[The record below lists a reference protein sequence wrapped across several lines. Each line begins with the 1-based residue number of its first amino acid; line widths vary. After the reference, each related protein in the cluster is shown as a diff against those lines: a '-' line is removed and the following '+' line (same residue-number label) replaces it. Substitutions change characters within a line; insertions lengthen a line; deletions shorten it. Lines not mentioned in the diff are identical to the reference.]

1 MKLRWK
7 KLSALLLAVSLTMAD
22 GSAVYMAQ
30 AAEEQTETTSA
41 ENSGQDVVNMEPVKN
56 PEQEETEPEV
66 TVTPTPVPE
75 ESAEATETPAP
86 APEESVTPTPEEQ
99 KENKDT
105 ENEPAKAETTP
116 AAAKE
121 ETAKTQEA
129 ETISADEAA
138 WASVLAAGGNNSAGG
153 SSVAETSRFVPGT
166 YTITANLYVPAE
178 LNSILGL
185 NAYLTNPDN
194 PAGVVEDNGS
204 ISNTAPT
211 TPVSANAM
219 ITIGEDGT
227 TKTLTIPVKN
237 PVFTLQR
244 IGNGSNVTILD
255 SAKNGNTYG
264 QYNGRITSLTVAL
277 GDNSGAYVFTD
288 CLEYPTIL
296 DQDWNVPLYLAVDL
310 ASLPSNT
317 TVKMNSGDGS
327 RWKEGSGDS
336 LSFIAEQTYD
346 QMEGV
351 QVDGTA
357 VKSGNYSAFAYNGMT
372 YVDLNADYLGT
383 LKAGAHKISILF
395 AGGFSANASFTI
407 EKKETEKSDDKNK
420 DTGAKLKAGTYKVTA
435 NLYIPGELNKQLPGT
450 TAYMTNPKNPLGIGG
465 HEGLPTDPV
474 KDNATLVV
482 DKKGGKTVIVDVVNP
497 VFTLQK
503 ITDGKKIKVLSAVWD
518 KETYTGTA
526 GKASRTGRITKL
538 YLKLEDNSG
547 VYQFG
552 SCTEFPTLLEEDW
565 NVPLQLGVDFTSAK
579 KTSDSTEVKLPDN
592 GTSGDKNPSGNKKQ
606 DTNKNDN
613 KGNSNGNGGNA
624 DASSN
629 QNGKLKAG
637 TYTVAANIWIDKSA
651 AGLPLSP
658 HLTNSAFPPKDPVS
672 NNATLTVDENSNARV
687 SVPIVIP
694 SKVMYVESISGLN
707 IVDSSTGGNG
717 LSSIT
722 VDLGTVTDPN
732 AVITKSCTVSLQL
745 GELAQSIAKKE
756 RDQVWAATFQVS
768 LSGVPSAASGGGSAD
783 VNALMAGAA
792 SENADTKNVEVRVG
806 VLPGASS
813 LFAADMMQ
821 KAKDSAKTDSTST
834 GSTASTGT
842 TGSATASASAGV
854 TKTSY
859 SYTFKVEELK
869 DKEKSNG
876 KKLSEKQKEKQAKK
890 EMEKLEKQLIKHFD
904 GGDYDMVIC
913 PADVAAKIWKEKD
926 AKKNL
931 RILSV
936 TKTWIKSDEDSE
948 DKKSE
953 ETELSI
959 TLVTKKFAD
968 TQKDALKDYLT
979 EISKSADMTS
989 KDQGELAEDA
999 EGLGLYE
1006 DAGDAEA
1013 DLDVRTYGI
1022 SSGKDMQ
1029 QVLKESL
1036 KKKQL
1041 PDEEL
1046 YYIPENQKKDSE
1058 KSDEGKDSKEDAKED
1073 TDTKGADGTE
1083 DAAKTSKTDYTDQ
1096 AALSSAIEAA
1106 LANKKDSSDAE
1117 ENNPETADAEETDNA
1132 STDSTESSS
1141 VSTDDTGA
1149 VVIDPEKSATAAQEL
1164 EAGTYTV
1171 SANMYL
1177 PGELNTQL
1185 PGTTAYMTNPDNPL
1199 GVGGHEGIPMTPVDD
1214 NATLVVGD
1222 DGTKTVRIEVV
1233 NPVFTLQDIKDPENS
1248 EILSGVKDDE
1258 WYAGTNDIGRQG
1270 RITTLYIRLGDDS
1283 GTYSYD
1289 TCTEFPTLLEEEWNV
1304 PLKMSVDFTTAK
1316 KTSEETSLEIPDDNA
1331 GVASE
1336 TESGA
1341 TGESSEEAEQ

>member
-56 PEQEETEPEV
+56 SEQEETEPEV

-75 ESAEATETPAP
+75 ETAEAAETP

-116 AAAKE
+116 VAEKA

-138 WASVLAAGGNNSAGG
+138 WASVLAAGGNNNAGG

-255 SAKNGNTYG
+255 SARNGNTYG

-327 RWKEGSGDS
+327 KWKEGSGDS

-420 DTGAKLKAGTYKVTA
+420 DTGEKLKAGTYKVTA

-526 GKASRTGRITKL
+526 GRVSRTGRITKL

-552 SCTEFPTLLEEDW
+552 DCTEFPTLLEEDW

-579 KTSDSTEVKLPDN
+579 KTSDSTETKLPEN
-592 GTSGDKNPSGNKKQ
+592 GTSGDKNPSGDKKQ
-606 DTNKNDN
+606 GTNKNDN
-613 KGNSNGNGGNA
+613 KGNSNGSGGNA
-624 DASSN
+624 NADSN

-658 HLTNSAFPPKDPVS
+658 HLTNSEFPPKDPVS

-768 LSGVPSAASGGGSAD
+768 LSGVPSAASGGGSSD

-792 SENADTKNVEVRVG
+792 SENADTKSVEVKVG
-806 VLPGASS
+806 VLPGTSA
-813 LFAADMMQ
+813 LFVTDMMQ
-821 KAKDSAKTDSTST
+821 KAKEKNS
-834 GSTASTGT
+834 
-842 TGSATASASAGV
+842 V
-854 TKTSY
+854 KTSY
-859 SYTFKVEELK
+859 NYTFKVEELK
-869 DKEKSNG
+869 EKEKDSG

-890 EMEKLEKQLIKHFD
+890 EMKKLEKQLTKHFD
-904 GGDYDMVIC
+904 DGDYDMVIC
-913 PADVAAKIWKEKD
+913 PADVAATIWKEKD

-948 DKKSE
+948 DKKSG
-953 ETELSI
+953 ETELSV

-968 TQKDALKDYLT
+968 AQKDTLKDYLT

-989 KDQGELAEDA
+989 KDLKELAEDA
-999 EGLGLYE
+999 KGLGLYE
-1006 DAGDAEA
+1006 DAEDAEA

-1046 YYIPENQKKDSE
+1046 YYIPESQKKA
-1058 KSDEGKDSKEDAKED
+1058 SDESTKEKDSKKD
-1073 TDTKGADGTE
+1073 TDTKDTE
-1083 DAAKTSKTDYTDQ
+1083 KTKDTSKTDYTDQ

-1106 LANKKDSSDAE
+1106 LADKKGSSEDEGTDAKEEKTDSS
-1117 ENNPETADAEETDNA
+1117 
-1132 STDSTESSS
+1132 STDSTENSS
-1141 VSTDDTGA
+1141 VKTDGTGA
-1149 VVIDPEKSATAAQEL
+1149 VVIDPEESEAAAKEL

-1214 NATLVVGD
+1214 NATLVVGE
-1222 DGTKTVRIEVV
+1222 DGTKTVMIEVV

-1258 WYAGTNDIGRQG
+1258 WYAGTNDVGRQG

-1336 TESGA
+1336 TENTETKE
-1341 TGESSEEAEQ
+1341 TGKEES

>member
-56 PEQEETEPEV
+56 SEQEETEPEV

-75 ESAEATETPAP
+75 ETAKAAETP

-105 ENEPAKAETTP
+105 ENEPARTETTP
-116 AAAKE
+116 AAAKA

-138 WASVLAAGGNNSAGG
+138 WASVLAAGGNNNAGG

-255 SAKNGNTYG
+255 SARNGNTYG

-327 RWKEGSGDS
+327 KWKEGSGDS

-357 VKSGNYSAFAYNGMT
+357 VKFGNYSAFAYNGMT

-420 DTGAKLKAGTYKVTA
+420 DTGEKLKAGTYKVTA

-526 GKASRTGRITKL
+526 GRVSRTGRITKL

-552 SCTEFPTLLEEDW
+552 DCTEFPTLLEEDW

-579 KTSDSTEVKLPDN
+579 KTSDSTETKLPEN
-592 GTSGDKNPSGNKKQ
+592 GTSGDKNPSGDKKQ
-606 DTNKNDN
+606 GTNKNDN
-613 KGNSNGNGGNA
+613 KGNSNGSGGNA
-624 DASSN
+624 NADSN

-658 HLTNSAFPPKDPVS
+658 HLTNSEFPPKDPVS

-768 LSGVPSAASGGGSAD
+768 LSGVPSAASGGGSSD

-792 SENADTKNVEVRVG
+792 SENADTKSVEVKVG
-806 VLPGASS
+806 VLPGTSA
-813 LFAADMMQ
+813 LFVTDMMQ
-821 KAKDSAKTDSTST
+821 KAKEKNS
-834 GSTASTGT
+834 
-842 TGSATASASAGV
+842 V
-854 TKTSY
+854 KTSY
-859 SYTFKVEELK
+859 NYTFKVEELK
-869 DKEKSNG
+869 EKEKDSG

-890 EMEKLEKQLIKHFD
+890 EMKKLEKQLTKHFD
-904 GGDYDMVIC
+904 DGDYDMVIC
-913 PADVAAKIWKEKD
+913 PADVAATIWKEKD

-948 DKKSE
+948 DKKSG
-953 ETELSI
+953 ETELSV

-968 TQKDALKDYLT
+968 AQKDTLKDYLT

-999 EGLGLYE
+999 KGLGLYE
-1006 DAGDAEA
+1006 DAEDAEA

-1046 YYIPENQKKDSE
+1046 YYIPESQKKA
-1058 KSDEGKDSKEDAKED
+1058 SDESTKEKDSKKD
-1073 TDTKGADGTE
+1073 TDTKDTE
-1083 DAAKTSKTDYTDQ
+1083 KTKDTSKTDYTDQ
-1096 AALSSAIEAA
+1096 AALNSAIEAA
-1106 LANKKDSSDAE
+1106 LADKKGSSEDEGTDAKEEKTDSS
-1117 ENNPETADAEETDNA
+1117 
-1132 STDSTESSS
+1132 STDSTENSS
-1141 VSTDDTGA
+1141 VKTNGTGA
-1149 VVIDPEKSATAAQEL
+1149 VVIDPEESEAAAKEL

-1214 NATLVVGD
+1214 NAMLVVGE
-1222 DGTKTVRIEVV
+1222 DGTKTVMIEVV

-1258 WYAGTNDIGRQG
+1258 WYAGTNDVGRQG

-1336 TESGA
+1336 TENTETKE
-1341 TGESSEEAEQ
+1341 TGKEES

>member
-1 MKLRWK
+1 MKFRWK

-56 PEQEETEPEV
+56 PEQEEAEQEV
-66 TVTPTPVPE
+66 TITPTPVPE
-75 ESAEATETPAP
+75 ETAEAAETPAP

-116 AAAKE
+116 AAKE
-121 ETAKTQEA
+121 ETAKPQEA
-129 ETISADEAA
+129 DIVSADEAA
-138 WASVLAAGGNNSAGG
+138 WVSVLAAGGNNSAGG
-153 SSVAETSRFVPGT
+153 SSVAETSKFVPGT

-211 TPVSANAM
+211 TPVSANAT

-255 SAKNGNTYG
+255 SARNGNTYG

-310 ASLPSNT
+310 ASLPSDT

-327 RWKEGSGDS
+327 KWKEGSGDS

-407 EKKETEKSDDKNK
+407 EKKEAEKTDDKNK

-482 DKKGGKTVIVDVVNP
+482 DAKGGKTVIVDVVNP

-552 SCTEFPTLLEEDW
+552 ACTEFPTLLEEDW

-579 KTSDSTEVKLPDN
+579 KTSDSTEVKLPEN
-592 GTSGDKNPSGNKKQ
+592 GTSGDKNPSRDKKQ
-606 DTNKNDN
+606 DTDKNSN
-613 KGNSNGNGGNA
+613 KGNSNGSGGNA
-624 DASSN
+624 NADSN

-722 VDLGTVTDPN
+722 VDLGTVTDPD

-792 SENADTKNVEVRVG
+792 SENADTKSVEVKVG
-806 VLPGASS
+806 VLPGTSA
-813 LFAADMMQ
+813 LFVTDMMQ
-821 KAKDSAKTDSTST
+821 KAKEKNS
-834 GSTASTGT
+834 
-842 TGSATASASAGV
+842 V
-854 TKTSY
+854 KTSY
-859 SYTFKVEELK
+859 NYTFKVEEFK

-876 KKLSEKQKEKQAKK
+876 KKLSEKQKEKQDKK
-890 EMEKLEKQLIKHFD
+890 EMKKLEKQLTKHFD
-904 GGDYDMVIC
+904 DGDYDMIIC

-948 DKKSE
+948 DKKSG
-953 ETELSI
+953 ETELSV

-968 TQKDALKDYLT
+968 AQKDALKDYLT
-979 EISKSADMTS
+979 EISQSADMTS
-989 KDQGELAEDA
+989 KDLKELAKDA

-1006 DAGDAEA
+1006 DAEDAEA

-1046 YYIPENQKKDSE
+1046 YYIPESQKKDSDE
-1058 KSDEGKDSKEDAKED
+1058 SDKEKDSKKDTDAKD
-1073 TDTKGADGTE
+1073 TEETKD
-1083 DAAKTSKTDYTDQ
+1083 TSKTDYTDQ

-1106 LANKKDSSDAE
+1106 LADKKGSSEDEGTDAKEEKTDSS
-1117 ENNPETADAEETDNA
+1117 
-1132 STDSTESSS
+1132 STDSTENSS
-1141 VSTDDTGA
+1141 VKTDDTGA
-1149 VVIDPEKSATAAQEL
+1149 VVIDPEESEAAAQEL

-1214 NATLVVGD
+1214 NATLVVGE
-1222 DGTKTVRIEVV
+1222 DGTKTVMIEVV

-1258 WYAGTNDIGRQG
+1258 WYAGTNDVGRQG

-1316 KTSEETSLEIPDDNA
+1316 KTSEETSMEIPDDNA

-1336 TESGA
+1336 TENKE
-1341 TGESSEEAEQ
+1341 TGKEES

>member
-56 PEQEETEPEV
+56 SEQEETEPEV

-75 ESAEATETPAP
+75 ETAEAAETP

-116 AAAKE
+116 VAEKA

-138 WASVLAAGGNNSAGG
+138 WASVLAAGGNNNAGG

-211 TPVSANAM
+211 TPVSANAT

-255 SAKNGNTYG
+255 SARNGNTYG

-327 RWKEGSGDS
+327 KWKEGSGDS
-336 LSFIAEQTYD
+336 LSFVAEQTYD

-420 DTGAKLKAGTYKVTA
+420 DTGEKLKAGTYKVTA

-526 GKASRTGRITKL
+526 GKVSRTGRITKL

-552 SCTEFPTLLEEDW
+552 DCTEFPTLLEEDW

-579 KTSDSTEVKLPDN
+579 KTSDSTEAKLPGN
-592 GTSGDKNPSGNKKQ
+592 GTSGDKNPSGDKKQ
-606 DTNKNDN
+606 GTNKNDN
-613 KGNSNGNGGNA
+613 KGNSNGSGGNA
-624 DASSN
+624 NADSN

-658 HLTNSAFPPKDPVS
+658 HLTNSEFPPKDPVS

-768 LSGVPSAASGGGSAD
+768 LSGVPSAASGDGSAD

-792 SENADTKNVEVRVG
+792 SENADTKSVEVKVG
-806 VLPGASS
+806 VLPGTSA
-813 LFAADMMQ
+813 LFVTDMMQ
-821 KAKDSAKTDSTST
+821 KAKEKNS
-834 GSTASTGT
+834 
-842 TGSATASASAGV
+842 V
-854 TKTSY
+854 KTSY
-859 SYTFKVEELK
+859 NYTFKVEELK
-869 DKEKSNG
+869 EKEKDSG
-876 KKLSEKQKEKQAKK
+876 KKLSEKQKEKQVKK
-890 EMEKLEKQLIKHFD
+890 EMEKLEKQLTKHFD
-904 GGDYDMVIC
+904 DGDYDMVIC
-913 PADVAAKIWKEKD
+913 PADVAATIWKEKD

-948 DKKSE
+948 DKKSGK
-953 ETELSI
+953 TELSV

-968 TQKDALKDYLT
+968 AQKDTLKDYLT

-999 EGLGLYE
+999 KGLGLYE
-1006 DAGDAEA
+1006 DAEDAEA

-1046 YYIPENQKKDSE
+1046 YYIPESQKKA
-1058 KSDEGKDSKEDAKED
+1058 SDESAKEKDGKKD
-1073 TDTKGADGTE
+1073 TDTKDTE
-1083 DAAKTSKTDYTDQ
+1083 KTKDTSKTDYTDQ
-1096 AALSSAIEAA
+1096 AALNSAIEAA
-1106 LANKKDSSDAE
+1106 LADKKGSSED
-1117 ENNPETADAEETDNA
+1117 EETDA
-1132 STDSTESSS
+1132 KEEKTDSSSTDSTKNSS
-1141 VSTDDTGA
+1141 VKTDDTGA
-1149 VVIDPEKSATAAQEL
+1149 VVIDPEESEAAAKEL

-1214 NATLVVGD
+1214 NAMLVVGE
-1222 DGTKTVRIEVV
+1222 DGTKTVMIEVV

-1258 WYAGTNDIGRQG
+1258 WYAGTNDVGRQG

-1336 TESGA
+1336 TENTETKE
-1341 TGESSEEAEQ
+1341 TGKEES

>member
-75 ESAEATETPAP
+75 ETVAATETPVP

-105 ENEPAKAETTP
+105 ENEPARTETTP
-116 AAAKE
+116 AAVKD

-138 WASVLAAGGNNSAGG
+138 WASVLAAGGNNNAGG

-227 TKTLTIPVKN
+227 TKTLTIPIKN

-255 SAKNGNTYG
+255 SARNGNTYG

-327 RWKEGSGDS
+327 KWKEGSGDS
-336 LSFIAEQTYD
+336 LSFVAEQTYD

-420 DTGAKLKAGTYKVTA
+420 DTGEKLKAGTYKVTA

-526 GKASRTGRITKL
+526 GKVSRTGRITKL

-552 SCTEFPTLLEEDW
+552 DCTEFPTLLEEDW

-579 KTSDSTEVKLPDN
+579 KTSDSTEAKLPGN
-592 GTSGDKNPSGNKKQ
+592 GTSGDKNPSGDKKQ
-606 DTNKNDN
+606 GTNKNDN
-613 KGNSNGNGGNA
+613 KGNSNGSGENANA
-624 DASSN
+624 DSN

-658 HLTNSAFPPKDPVS
+658 HLTNSEFPPKDPVS

-768 LSGVPSAASGGGSAD
+768 LSGVPSAASGDGSAD

-792 SENADTKNVEVRVG
+792 SENADTKSVEVKVG
-806 VLPGASS
+806 VLPGTSA
-813 LFAADMMQ
+813 LFVTDMMQ
-821 KAKDSAKTDSTST
+821 KAKEKNS
-834 GSTASTGT
+834 
-842 TGSATASASAGV
+842 V
-854 TKTSY
+854 KTSY
-859 SYTFKVEELK
+859 NYTFKVEELK
-869 DKEKSNG
+869 EKEKDSG
-876 KKLSEKQKEKQAKK
+876 KKLSEKQKEKQVKK
-890 EMEKLEKQLIKHFD
+890 EMEKLEKQLTKHFD
-904 GGDYDMVIC
+904 DGDYDMVIC
-913 PADVAAKIWKEKD
+913 PADVAATIWKEKD

-948 DKKSE
+948 DKKSGK
-953 ETELSI
+953 TELSV

-968 TQKDALKDYLT
+968 AQKDTLKDYLT

-989 KDQGELAEDA
+989 KDLKELAEDA
-999 EGLGLYE
+999 KGLGLYE
-1006 DAGDAEA
+1006 DAEDAEA

-1046 YYIPENQKKDSE
+1046 YYIPESQKKA
-1058 KSDEGKDSKEDAKED
+1058 SDESAKEKDGKKD
-1073 TDTKGADGTE
+1073 TDTKDTE
-1083 DAAKTSKTDYTDQ
+1083 KTKDTSKTDYTDQ

-1106 LANKKDSSDAE
+1106 LADKKGSSEDEGTDAKEEKTDSS
-1117 ENNPETADAEETDNA
+1117 
-1132 STDSTESSS
+1132 STDSTENSS
-1141 VSTDDTGA
+1141 VKTDDTGA
-1149 VVIDPEKSATAAQEL
+1149 VVIDPEESEAAAKEL

-1177 PGELNTQL
+1177 PGELNKQL

-1214 NATLVVGD
+1214 NAILVVGE
-1222 DGTKTVRIEVV
+1222 DGTKTVMIEVV

-1258 WYAGTNDIGRQG
+1258 WYAGTNDVGRQG

-1336 TESGA
+1336 TENTETKE
-1341 TGESSEEAEQ
+1341 TGKEES

>member
-22 GSAVYMAQ
+22 GSAIYMAQ

-75 ESAEATETPAP
+75 ETAEATETPVP

-116 AAAKE
+116 AVKD
-121 ETAKTQEA
+121 ETAKIQEA
-129 ETISADEAA
+129 DTVSADEAA
-138 WASVLAAGGNNSAGG
+138 WASVLAAGRNNSAGG
-153 SSVAETSRFVPGT
+153 SSVAETSKFVPGT
-166 YTITANLYVPAE
+166 YTVTANLYVPAE

-211 TPVSANAM
+211 TPVSANAT

-227 TKTLTIPVKN
+227 TKTLTIPIKN

-255 SAKNGNTYG
+255 SARNGNTYG

-296 DQDWNVPLYLAVDL
+296 EQDWNVPLYLAVDL

-327 RWKEGSGDS
+327 KWKEGSGDS

-357 VKSGNYSAFAYNGMT
+357 VRSGNYSAFAYNGMT

-383 LKAGAHKISILF
+383 LKAGVHKIRILF

-407 EKKETEKSDDKNK
+407 EKKETEKTTDKNK
-420 DTGAKLKAGTYKVTA
+420 DTGAKLKAGTYKITA
-435 NLYIPGELNKQLPGT
+435 NLYIPGKLNKQLPGT

-552 SCTEFPTLLEEDW
+552 DCTEFPTLLEKDW

-579 KTSDSTEVKLPDN
+579 KTSDSTEVRFPENK
-592 GTSGDKNPSGNKKQ
+592 TSGDKNPSGDKKQ
-606 DTNKNDN
+606 NTSKNDN
-613 KGNSNGNGGNA
+613 KGTSNGNGENANA
-624 DASSN
+624 DSN

-756 RDQVWAATFQVS
+756 RDQVWTATFQVS

-792 SENADTKNVEVRVG
+792 SENADTKSVEVKVG
-806 VLPGASS
+806 VLPGTSA
-813 LFAADMMQ
+813 LFVTDMMQ
-821 KAKDSAKTDSTST
+821 KAKDSAKADSTST
-834 GSTASTGT
+834 GSTAGTGT
-842 TGSATASASAGV
+842 TGSTAASASSGV

-859 SYTFKVEELK
+859 NYTFKVEELK
-869 DKEKSNG
+869 DKEKNNG

-890 EMEKLEKQLIKHFD
+890 EMKKLEKQLTKHFD
-904 GGDYDMVIC
+904 DGDYDMVIC
-913 PADVAAKIWKEKD
+913 PADVAATIWKEKD

-948 DKKSE
+948 DKKSG
-953 ETELSI
+953 ETELSV

-968 TQKDALKDYLT
+968 TKKYALKDYLT
-979 EISKSADMTS
+979 KISKSADMTS
-989 KDQGELAEDA
+989 KDLKELAKDA
-999 EGLGLYE
+999 KGLGLYE
-1006 DAGDAEA
+1006 DAEDAEA

-1046 YYIPENQKKDSE
+1046 YYIPESQKKDS
-1058 KSDEGKDSKEDAKED
+1058 DESAKEKDSKKD
-1073 TDTKGADGTE
+1073 TDIKDTEKTKD
-1083 DAAKTSKTDYTDQ
+1083 TSKTDYTDQ

-1106 LANKKDSSDAE
+1106 LADKKGSSADEGTDVKEEKTDSS
-1117 ENNPETADAEETDNA
+1117 
-1132 STDSTESSS
+1132 STDSTENSS
-1141 VSTDDTGA
+1141 VKTDDTGA
-1149 VVIDPEKSATAAQEL
+1149 VVIDPEESEAAAQEL

-1214 NATLVVGD
+1214 NATLVVGE
-1222 DGTKTVRIEVV
+1222 DGTKTVMIEVV

-1258 WYAGTNDIGRQG
+1258 WYAGTNDVGRQG

-1304 PLKMSVDFTTAK
+1304 PLKMGVDFTTAK

-1336 TESGA
+1336 TENTETKE
-1341 TGESSEEAEQ
+1341 TGKEDS

>member
-56 PEQEETEPEV
+56 SEQEETEPEV

-75 ESAEATETPAP
+75 ETAKAAETP

-116 AAAKE
+116 VAEKA

-138 WASVLAAGGNNSAGG
+138 WASVLAAGGNNNAGG

-255 SAKNGNTYG
+255 SARNGNTYG

-327 RWKEGSGDS
+327 KWKEGSGDS

-420 DTGAKLKAGTYKVTA
+420 DTGEKLKAGTYKVTA

-526 GKASRTGRITKL
+526 GRVSRTGRITKL

-552 SCTEFPTLLEEDW
+552 DCTEFPTLLEEDW

-579 KTSDSTEVKLPDN
+579 KTSDSTETKLPEN
-592 GTSGDKNPSGNKKQ
+592 GTSGDKNPSGDKKQ
-606 DTNKNDN
+606 GTNKNDN
-613 KGNSNGNGGNA
+613 KGNSNGSGGNA
-624 DASSN
+624 NADSN

-658 HLTNSAFPPKDPVS
+658 HLTNSEFPPKDPVS

-768 LSGVPSAASGGGSAD
+768 LSGVPSAASGGGSSD

-792 SENADTKNVEVRVG
+792 SENADTKSVEVKVG
-806 VLPGASS
+806 VLPGTSA
-813 LFAADMMQ
+813 LFVTDMMQ
-821 KAKDSAKTDSTST
+821 KAKEKNS
-834 GSTASTGT
+834 
-842 TGSATASASAGV
+842 V
-854 TKTSY
+854 KTSY
-859 SYTFKVEELK
+859 NYTFKVEELK
-869 DKEKSNG
+869 EKEKDSG

-890 EMEKLEKQLIKHFD
+890 EMKKLEKQLTKHFD
-904 GGDYDMVIC
+904 DGDYDMVIC
-913 PADVAAKIWKEKD
+913 PADVAATIWKEKD

-948 DKKSE
+948 DKKSG
-953 ETELSI
+953 ETELSV

-968 TQKDALKDYLT
+968 AQKDTLKDYLT

-989 KDQGELAEDA
+989 KDLKELAEDA
-999 EGLGLYE
+999 KGLGLYE
-1006 DAGDAEA
+1006 DAEDAEA

-1046 YYIPENQKKDSE
+1046 YYIPESQKKA
-1058 KSDEGKDSKEDAKED
+1058 SDESTKEKDSKKD
-1073 TDTKGADGTE
+1073 TDTKDTE
-1083 DAAKTSKTDYTDQ
+1083 KTKDTSKTDYTDQ

-1106 LANKKDSSDAE
+1106 LADKKGSSEDEGTDAKEEKTDSS
-1117 ENNPETADAEETDNA
+1117 
-1132 STDSTESSS
+1132 STDSTENSS
-1141 VSTDDTGA
+1141 VKTDGTGA
-1149 VVIDPEKSATAAQEL
+1149 VVIDPEESEAAAKEL

-1214 NATLVVGD
+1214 NATLVVGE
-1222 DGTKTVRIEVV
+1222 DGTKTVMIEVV

-1258 WYAGTNDIGRQG
+1258 WYAGTNDVGRQG

-1336 TESGA
+1336 TENTETKE
-1341 TGESSEEAEQ
+1341 TGKEES

>member
-56 PEQEETEPEV
+56 PEQEENEPEV

-75 ESAEATETPAP
+75 ETAGAAETPAP
-86 APEESVTPTPEEQ
+86 EPEESVTPTPEEQ

-105 ENEPAKAETTP
+105 ENEPAKTETTP
-116 AAAKE
+116 AAAKD

-129 ETISADEAA
+129 ETVSADEAA
-138 WASVLAAGGNNSAGG
+138 WTSVLAAGGNNSAGG
-153 SSVAETSRFVPGT
+153 SSVAETSKFVPGT

-255 SAKNGNTYG
+255 SARNGNTYG

-310 ASLPSNT
+310 ASLPSDT

-327 RWKEGSGDS
+327 KWKEGSGDS

-351 QVDGTA
+351 QVDGTT

-383 LKAGAHKISILF
+383 LKAGTHKISILF
-395 AGGFSANASFTI
+395 ASGFSANASFTI
-407 EKKETEKSDDKNK
+407 EKKETEKTDDKNK
-420 DTGAKLKAGTYKVTA
+420 DTGAKLKAGTYKITA

-465 HEGLPTDPV
+465 HEGLPTVPV

-552 SCTEFPTLLEEDW
+552 DCTEFPTLLEEDW

-579 KTSDSTEVKLPDN
+579 KTSDSTEVKLPEN
-592 GTSGDKNPSGNKKQ
+592 GTSGDKNPSGDKKQ
-606 DTNKNDN
+606 DTDKNDN
-613 KGNSNGNGGNA
+613 KGNSNGSGGNA
-624 DASSN
+624 NAESN

-756 RDQVWAATFQVS
+756 RNQVWAATFQVS

-783 VNALMAGAA
+783 VNALMAGSA
-792 SENADTKNVEVRVG
+792 SENADTKSVEVKVG
-806 VLPGASS
+806 VLPGTSA
-813 LFAADMMQ
+813 LFVTDMMQ
-821 KAKDSAKTDSTST
+821 KAKEKNS
-834 GSTASTGT
+834 
-842 TGSATASASAGV
+842 V
-854 TKTSY
+854 KTSY
-859 SYTFKVEELK
+859 NYTFKVEELK
-869 DKEKSNG
+869 EKEKDSG

-890 EMEKLEKQLIKHFD
+890 EMEKLEKQLTKHFD
-904 GGDYDMVIC
+904 DGDYDMVIC
-913 PADVAAKIWKEKD
+913 PADVAATIWKEKD

-948 DKKSE
+948 DKKSG
-953 ETELSI
+953 ETELSV

-968 TQKDALKDYLT
+968 AQKDALKDYLT

-989 KDQGELAEDA
+989 KDLKELAEDA
-999 EGLGLYE
+999 KGLGLYE
-1006 DAGDAEA
+1006 DAEDAEV

-1046 YYIPENQKKDSE
+1046 YYIPESQKKA
-1058 KSDEGKDSKEDAKED
+1058 SDESAKEKDSKKD
-1073 TDTKGADGTE
+1073 TDTKDTE
-1083 DAAKTSKTDYTDQ
+1083 KTKDTSKTDYTDQ

-1106 LANKKDSSDAE
+1106 LADKKDSSKDEGTDAKE
-1117 ENNPETADAEETDNA
+1117 EKTDSSSTDN
-1132 STDSTESSS
+1132 TENSS
-1141 VSTDDTGA
+1141 VKTDDTGA
-1149 VVIDPEKSATAAQEL
+1149 VVIDPEESEAAAKEL

-1214 NATLVVGD
+1214 NSTLVVGE
-1222 DGTKTVRIEVV
+1222 DGTKTVMIEVV

-1258 WYAGTNDIGRQG
+1258 WYAGTNDVGRQG

-1336 TESGA
+1336 TENTETKE
-1341 TGESSEEAEQ
+1341 TGKEES

>member
-75 ESAEATETPAP
+75 ETVAATETPVP
-86 APEESVTPTPEEQ
+86 APEESATPTPEEQ

-105 ENEPAKAETTP
+105 ENEPARTETTP

-129 ETISADEAA
+129 GTVSADEAA
-138 WASVLAAGGNNSAGG
+138 WASVLATGGNNSAGG
-153 SSVAETSRFVPGT
+153 SSVAETSKFVPGT

-185 NAYLTNPDN
+185 NSYLTNPDN

-227 TKTLTIPVKN
+227 TKTLTIPIKN

-255 SAKNGNTYG
+255 SARNGNTYG

-327 RWKEGSGDS
+327 KWKEGSGDS

-420 DTGAKLKAGTYKVTA
+420 DTGEKLKAGTYKVTA

-526 GKASRTGRITKL
+526 GRVSRTGRITKL

-552 SCTEFPTLLEEDW
+552 DCTEFPTLLEEDW

-579 KTSDSTEVKLPDN
+579 KTSDSTETKLPEN
-592 GTSGDKNPSGNKKQ
+592 GTSGDKNPSGDKKQ
-606 DTNKNDN
+606 GTNKNDN
-613 KGNSNGNGGNA
+613 KGNSNGSGGNA
-624 DASSN
+624 NADSN

-658 HLTNSAFPPKDPVS
+658 HLTNSEFPPKDPVS

-768 LSGVPSAASGGGSAD
+768 LSGVPSAASGGGSSD

-792 SENADTKNVEVRVG
+792 SENADTKSVEVKVG
-806 VLPGASS
+806 VLPGTSA
-813 LFAADMMQ
+813 LFVTDMMQ
-821 KAKDSAKTDSTST
+821 KAKEKNS
-834 GSTASTGT
+834 
-842 TGSATASASAGV
+842 V
-854 TKTSY
+854 KTSY
-859 SYTFKVEELK
+859 NYTFKVEELK
-869 DKEKSNG
+869 EKEKDSG

-890 EMEKLEKQLIKHFD
+890 EMKKLEKQLTKHFD
-904 GGDYDMVIC
+904 DGDYDMVIC
-913 PADVAAKIWKEKD
+913 PADVAATIWKEKD

-948 DKKSE
+948 DKKSG
-953 ETELSI
+953 ETELSV

-968 TQKDALKDYLT
+968 AQKDTLKDYLT

-989 KDQGELAEDA
+989 KDLKELAEDA
-999 EGLGLYE
+999 KGLGLYE
-1006 DAGDAEA
+1006 DATDAEA

-1046 YYIPENQKKDSE
+1046 YYIPESQKKA
-1058 KSDEGKDSKEDAKED
+1058 SDESAKEKDSKKD
-1073 TDTKGADGTE
+1073 TDTKDTE
-1083 DAAKTSKTDYTDQ
+1083 KTKDTSKTDYTDQ
-1096 AALSSAIEAA
+1096 AALNSAIEAA
-1106 LANKKDSSDAE
+1106 LADKKGSSEDEGTDAKEEKTDSS
-1117 ENNPETADAEETDNA
+1117 
-1132 STDSTESSS
+1132 STDSTENSS
-1141 VSTDDTGA
+1141 VKTDGTGA
-1149 VVIDPEKSATAAQEL
+1149 VVIDPEESEAAAKEL

-1214 NATLVVGD
+1214 NATLVVGE
-1222 DGTKTVRIEVV
+1222 DGTKTVMIEVV

-1258 WYAGTNDIGRQG
+1258 WYAGTNDVGRQG

-1336 TESGA
+1336 TENTETKE
-1341 TGESSEEAEQ
+1341 TGKEES

>member
-56 PEQEETEPEV
+56 SEQEETEPKV

-75 ESAEATETPAP
+75 ETAEAAETP

-116 AAAKE
+116 VAEKA

-138 WASVLAAGGNNSAGG
+138 WASVLAAGGNNNAGG

-255 SAKNGNTYG
+255 SARNGNTYG

-327 RWKEGSGDS
+327 KWKEGSGDS

-420 DTGAKLKAGTYKVTA
+420 DTGEKLKAGTYKVTA

-526 GKASRTGRITKL
+526 GRVSRTGRITKL

-552 SCTEFPTLLEEDW
+552 DCTEFPTLLEEDW

-579 KTSDSTEVKLPDN
+579 KTSDSTETKLPEN
-592 GTSGDKNPSGNKKQ
+592 GTSGDKNPSGDKKQ
-606 DTNKNDN
+606 GTNKNDN
-613 KGNSNGNGGNA
+613 KGNSNGSGGNA
-624 DASSN
+624 NADSN

-658 HLTNSAFPPKDPVS
+658 HLTNSEFPPKDPVS

-768 LSGVPSAASGGGSAD
+768 LSGVPSAASGGGSSD

-792 SENADTKNVEVRVG
+792 SENADTKSVEVKVG
-806 VLPGASS
+806 VLPGTSA
-813 LFAADMMQ
+813 LFVTDMMQ
-821 KAKDSAKTDSTST
+821 KAKEKNS
-834 GSTASTGT
+834 
-842 TGSATASASAGV
+842 V
-854 TKTSY
+854 KTSY
-859 SYTFKVEELK
+859 NYTFKVEELK
-869 DKEKSNG
+869 EKEKDSG

-890 EMEKLEKQLIKHFD
+890 EMKKLEKQLTKHFD
-904 GGDYDMVIC
+904 DGDYDMVIC
-913 PADVAAKIWKEKD
+913 PADVAATIWKEKD

-948 DKKSE
+948 DKKSG
-953 ETELSI
+953 ETELSV

-968 TQKDALKDYLT
+968 AQKDTLKDYLT

-999 EGLGLYE
+999 KGLGLYE
-1006 DAGDAEA
+1006 DAEDAEA

-1046 YYIPENQKKDSE
+1046 YYIPESQKKA
-1058 KSDEGKDSKEDAKED
+1058 SDESTKEKDSKKD
-1073 TDTKGADGTE
+1073 TDTKDTE
-1083 DAAKTSKTDYTDQ
+1083 KTKDTSKTDYTDQ

-1106 LANKKDSSDAE
+1106 LADKKGSSEDEGTDAKEEKTDSS
-1117 ENNPETADAEETDNA
+1117 
-1132 STDSTESSS
+1132 STDSTENSS
-1141 VSTDDTGA
+1141 VKTDGTGA
-1149 VVIDPEKSATAAQEL
+1149 VVIDPEESEAAAKEL

-1214 NATLVVGD
+1214 NATLVVGE
-1222 DGTKTVRIEVV
+1222 DGTKTVMIEVV

-1258 WYAGTNDIGRQG
+1258 WYAGTNDVGRQG

-1336 TESGA
+1336 TENTETKE
-1341 TGESSEEAEQ
+1341 TGKEES

>member
-1 MKLRWK
+1 M
-7 KLSALLLAVSLTMAD
+7 
-22 GSAVYMAQ
+22 
-30 AAEEQTETTSA
+30 
-41 ENSGQDVVNMEPVKN
+41 
-56 PEQEETEPEV
+56 
-66 TVTPTPVPE
+66 
-75 ESAEATETPAP
+75 
-86 APEESVTPTPEEQ
+86 
-99 KENKDT
+99 
-105 ENEPAKAETTP
+105 
-116 AAAKE
+116 
-121 ETAKTQEA
+121 
-129 ETISADEAA
+129 
-138 WASVLAAGGNNSAGG
+138 
-153 SSVAETSRFVPGT
+153 
-166 YTITANLYVPAE
+166 PAE

-211 TPVSANAM
+211 TPVSANAT

-255 SAKNGNTYG
+255 SARNGNTYG

-310 ASLPSNT
+310 ASLPSDT

-327 RWKEGSGDS
+327 KWKEGSGDS

-407 EKKETEKSDDKNK
+407 EKKEAEKTDDKNK

-482 DKKGGKTVIVDVVNP
+482 DAKGGKTVIVDVVNP

-552 SCTEFPTLLEEDW
+552 ACTEFPTLLEEDW

-579 KTSDSTEVKLPDN
+579 KTSDSTEVKLPEN
-592 GTSGDKNPSGNKKQ
+592 GTSGDKNPSGDKKQ
-606 DTNKNDN
+606 DTDKNSN
-613 KGNSNGNGGNA
+613 KGNSNGSGGNA
-624 DASSN
+624 NADSN

-722 VDLGTVTDPN
+722 VDLGTVTDPD

-792 SENADTKNVEVRVG
+792 SENADTKSVEVKVG
-806 VLPGASS
+806 VLPGTSA
-813 LFAADMMQ
+813 LFVTDMMQ
-821 KAKDSAKTDSTST
+821 KAKEKNS
-834 GSTASTGT
+834 
-842 TGSATASASAGV
+842 V
-854 TKTSY
+854 KTSY
-859 SYTFKVEELK
+859 NYTFKVEEFK

-876 KKLSEKQKEKQAKK
+876 KKLSEKQKEKQDKK
-890 EMEKLEKQLIKHFD
+890 EMKKLEKQFTKHFD
-904 GGDYDMVIC
+904 DGDYDMIIC

-948 DKKSE
+948 DKKSG
-953 ETELSI
+953 ETELSV

-968 TQKDALKDYLT
+968 AQKDALKDYLT
-979 EISKSADMTS
+979 EISQSADMTS
-989 KDQGELAEDA
+989 KDLKELAKDA

-1006 DAGDAEA
+1006 DAEDAEA

-1046 YYIPENQKKDSE
+1046 YYIPESQKKDSDE
-1058 KSDEGKDSKEDAKED
+1058 SDKEKDSKKDTDAKD
-1073 TDTKGADGTE
+1073 TEGTKD
-1083 DAAKTSKTDYTDQ
+1083 TSKTDYTDQ

-1106 LANKKDSSDAE
+1106 LADKKGSSEDEGTDAKEEKTDSS
-1117 ENNPETADAEETDNA
+1117 
-1132 STDSTESSS
+1132 STDSTENSS
-1141 VSTDDTGA
+1141 VKTDDTGA
-1149 VVIDPEKSATAAQEL
+1149 VVIDPEESEAAAKEL

-1214 NATLVVGD
+1214 NATLVVGE
-1222 DGTKTVRIEVV
+1222 DGTKTVMIEVV

-1258 WYAGTNDIGRQG
+1258 WYAGTNDVGRQG

-1316 KTSEETSLEIPDDNA
+1316 KTSEETSMEIPDDNA

-1336 TESGA
+1336 TENKE
-1341 TGESSEEAEQ
+1341 TGKEES

>member
-1 MKLRWK
+1 MKFRWK

-56 PEQEETEPEV
+56 PEQEEAEQEV
-66 TVTPTPVPE
+66 TITPTPVPE
-75 ESAEATETPAP
+75 ETAEAAETPAP

-116 AAAKE
+116 AAKE
-121 ETAKTQEA
+121 ETAKPQEA
-129 ETISADEAA
+129 DIVSADEAA
-138 WASVLAAGGNNSAGG
+138 WVSVLAAGGNNSAGG
-153 SSVAETSRFVPGT
+153 SSVAETSKFVPGT

-211 TPVSANAM
+211 TPVSANAT

-244 IGNGSNVTILD
+244 IGSGSNVTILD
-255 SAKNGNTYG
+255 SARNGNTYG

-310 ASLPSNT
+310 VSLPSDT

-327 RWKEGSGDS
+327 KWKEGSGDS

-351 QVDGTA
+351 QVDGTT

-383 LKAGAHKISILF
+383 LKAGTHKISILF

-407 EKKETEKSDDKNK
+407 EKKEAEKTDDKNK

-482 DKKGGKTVIVDVVNP
+482 DAKGGKTVIVDVVNP

-526 GKASRTGRITKL
+526 GKASRAGRITKL

-552 SCTEFPTLLEEDW
+552 DCTEFPTLLEEDW

-579 KTSDSTEVKLPDN
+579 KTSDSTEVKLPEN
-592 GTSGDKNPSGNKKQ
+592 GTSGDKNPSGDKKQ
-606 DTNKNDN
+606 DTSKNDN

-624 DASSN
+624 DADSN

-792 SENADTKNVEVRVG
+792 SENADTKSVEVKVG
-806 VLPGASS
+806 VLPGTSA
-813 LFAADMMQ
+813 LFVTDMMQ
-821 KAKDSAKTDSTST
+821 KAKEKDSAKT
-834 GSTASTGT
+834 
-842 TGSATASASAGV
+842 
-854 TKTSY
+854 SY
-859 SYTFKVEELK
+859 NYTFKVEEFK

-876 KKLSEKQKEKQAKK
+876 KKLSEKQKEKQDKK
-890 EMEKLEKQLIKHFD
+890 EMKKLEKQFTKHFD
-904 GGDYDMVIC
+904 DGDYDMIIC

-948 DKKSE
+948 DKKSG
-953 ETELSI
+953 ETELSV

-968 TQKDALKDYLT
+968 AQKDALKDYLT
-979 EISKSADMTS
+979 EISQSADMTS
-989 KDQGELAEDA
+989 KDLKELAKDA

-1006 DAGDAEA
+1006 DAEDAEA

-1046 YYIPENQKKDSE
+1046 YYIPESQKKDPDE
-1058 KSDEGKDSKEDAKED
+1058 SDKEKDSKKDTDAKD
-1073 TDTKGADGTE
+1073 TEGTKD
-1083 DAAKTSKTDYTDQ
+1083 TSKTDYTDQ

-1106 LANKKDSSDAE
+1106 LADKKGSSEDEGTDAKE
-1117 ENNPETADAEETDNA
+1117 EKTESS
-1132 STDSTESSS
+1132 STDSTENSS
-1141 VSTDDTGA
+1141 VKTDDTGA
-1149 VVIDPEKSATAAQEL
+1149 VVIDPEESEAAAKEL

-1214 NATLVVGD
+1214 NATLVVGE
-1222 DGTKTVRIEVV
+1222 DGTKTVMIEVV

-1258 WYAGTNDIGRQG
+1258 WYAGTNDVGRQG

-1316 KTSEETSLEIPDDNA
+1316 KTSEETSMEIPDDNA

-1336 TESGA
+1336 TENKE
-1341 TGESSEEAEQ
+1341 TGKEES

>member
-56 PEQEETEPEV
+56 SEQEETEPEV

-75 ESAEATETPAP
+75 ETAEAAETP

-116 AAAKE
+116 VAEKA

-138 WASVLAAGGNNSAGG
+138 WASVLAAGGNNNAGG

-255 SAKNGNTYG
+255 SARNGNTYG

-327 RWKEGSGDS
+327 KWKEGSGDS

-420 DTGAKLKAGTYKVTA
+420 DTGEKLKAGTYKVTA

-526 GKASRTGRITKL
+526 GKVSRTGRITKL

-552 SCTEFPTLLEEDW
+552 DCTEFPTLLEEDW

-579 KTSDSTEVKLPDN
+579 KTSDSTETKLPEN
-592 GTSGDKNPSGNKKQ
+592 GTSGDKNPSGDKKQ
-606 DTNKNDN
+606 GTNKNDN
-613 KGNSNGNGGNA
+613 KGNSNGSGGNA
-624 DASSN
+624 NADSN

-658 HLTNSAFPPKDPVS
+658 HLTNSEFPPKDPVS

-768 LSGVPSAASGGGSAD
+768 LSGVPSAASGGGSSD

-792 SENADTKNVEVRVG
+792 SENADTKSVEVKVG
-806 VLPGASS
+806 VLPGTSA
-813 LFAADMMQ
+813 LFVTDMMQ
-821 KAKDSAKTDSTST
+821 KAKEKNS
-834 GSTASTGT
+834 
-842 TGSATASASAGV
+842 V
-854 TKTSY
+854 KTSY
-859 SYTFKVEELK
+859 NYTFKVEELK
-869 DKEKSNG
+869 EKEKDSG

-890 EMEKLEKQLIKHFD
+890 EMKKLEKQLTKHFD
-904 GGDYDMVIC
+904 DGDYDMVIC
-913 PADVAAKIWKEKD
+913 PADVAATIWKEKD

-931 RILSV
+931 QILSV

-948 DKKSE
+948 DKKSG
-953 ETELSI
+953 ETELSV

-968 TQKDALKDYLT
+968 AQKDTLKDYLT

-989 KDQGELAEDA
+989 KDLKELAEDA
-999 EGLGLYE
+999 KGLGLYE
-1006 DAGDAEA
+1006 DAEDAEA

-1046 YYIPENQKKDSE
+1046 YYIPESQKKA
-1058 KSDEGKDSKEDAKED
+1058 SDESTKEKDSKKD
-1073 TDTKGADGTE
+1073 TDTKDTE
-1083 DAAKTSKTDYTDQ
+1083 KTKDTSKTDYTDQ
-1096 AALSSAIEAA
+1096 AALNSAIEAA
-1106 LANKKDSSDAE
+1106 LADKKGSSED
-1117 ENNPETADAEETDNA
+1117 EETDA
-1132 STDSTESSS
+1132 KEEKTDSSSTDSTKNSS
-1141 VSTDDTGA
+1141 VKTDDTGA
-1149 VVIDPEKSATAAQEL
+1149 VVIDPEESEAAAKEL

-1214 NATLVVGD
+1214 NAMLVVGE
-1222 DGTKTVRIEVV
+1222 DGTKTVMIEVV

-1258 WYAGTNDIGRQG
+1258 WYAGTNDVGRQG

-1336 TESGA
+1336 TENTETKE
-1341 TGESSEEAEQ
+1341 TGKEES

>member
-7 KLSALLLAVSLTMAD
+7 KLSALLLAVTLIMAD

-41 ENSGQDVVNMEPVKN
+41 ENGGQDVVNMEPVKN

-75 ESAEATETPAP
+75 ETVEAAETP

-153 SSVAETSRFVPGT
+153 SSVAETSKFVPGT

-327 RWKEGSGDS
+327 KWKEGSGDS

-383 LKAGAHKISILF
+383 LKAEAHKISILF

-503 ITDGKKIKVLSAVWD
+503 ITDGKKIKVLSVVWD
-518 KETYTGTA
+518 KETYIGTA

-552 SCTEFPTLLEEDW
+552 DCTEFPTLLEEDW

-792 SENADTKNVEVRVG
+792 SENADTKSVEVKVG
-806 VLPGASS
+806 VLPGTSA
-813 LFAADMMQ
+813 LFVTDMMQ
-821 KAKDSAKTDSTST
+821 KAKEKNS
-834 GSTASTGT
+834 
-842 TGSATASASAGV
+842 V
-854 TKTSY
+854 KTSY
-859 SYTFKVEELK
+859 NYTFKVEELK
-869 DKEKSNG
+869 EKEKDSG
-876 KKLSEKQKEKQAKK
+876 KKLSEKQKEKQVKK
-890 EMEKLEKQLIKHFD
+890 EMEKLEKQLTKHFD
-904 GGDYDMVIC
+904 DGDYDMVIC
-913 PADVAAKIWKEKD
+913 PADVAATIWKEKD

-1046 YYIPENQKKDSE
+1046 YYIPESQKKA
-1058 KSDEGKDSKEDAKED
+1058 SDESAKEKDGKKD
-1073 TDTKGADGTE
+1073 TDTKDTE
-1083 DAAKTSKTDYTDQ
+1083 KTKDTSKTDYTDQ

-1106 LANKKDSSDAE
+1106 LADKKGSSEDEGTDAKEEKTDSS
-1117 ENNPETADAEETDNA
+1117 
-1132 STDSTESSS
+1132 STDSKENSS
-1141 VSTDDTGA
+1141 VKMDDTGA
-1149 VVIDPEKSATAAQEL
+1149 VVIDPEESEAAAKEL

-1214 NATLVVGD
+1214 NAILVVGE
-1222 DGTKTVRIEVV
+1222 DGTKTVMIEVV

-1258 WYAGTNDIGRQG
+1258 WYAGTNDVGRQG

-1336 TESGA
+1336 TENKE
-1341 TGESSEEAEQ
+1341 TGKEES

>member
-56 PEQEETEPEV
+56 SEQEETEPEV

-75 ESAEATETPAP
+75 ETAEAAETP

-116 AAAKE
+116 VAEKA

-138 WASVLAAGGNNSAGG
+138 WASVLAAGGNNNAGG

-211 TPVSANAM
+211 TPVSANAT

-227 TKTLTIPVKN
+227 TKTLIIPVKN

-255 SAKNGNTYG
+255 SARNGNTYG

-327 RWKEGSGDS
+327 KWKEGSGDS

-357 VKSGNYSAFAYNGMT
+357 VKFGNYSAFAYNGMT

-420 DTGAKLKAGTYKVTA
+420 DTGEKLKAGTYKVTA

-526 GKASRTGRITKL
+526 GKVSRTGRITKL

-552 SCTEFPTLLEEDW
+552 DCTEFPTLLEEDW

-579 KTSDSTEVKLPDN
+579 KTSDSTETKLPEN
-592 GTSGDKNPSGNKKQ
+592 GTSGDKNPSGDKKQ
-606 DTNKNDN
+606 GTNKNDN
-613 KGNSNGNGGNA
+613 KGNSNGSGGNA
-624 DASSN
+624 NADSN

-658 HLTNSAFPPKDPVS
+658 HLTNSEFPPKDPVS

-768 LSGVPSAASGGGSAD
+768 LSGVPSAASGGGSSD

-792 SENADTKNVEVRVG
+792 SENADTKSVEVKVG
-806 VLPGASS
+806 VLPGTSA
-813 LFAADMMQ
+813 LFVTDMMQ
-821 KAKDSAKTDSTST
+821 KAKEKNS
-834 GSTASTGT
+834 
-842 TGSATASASAGV
+842 V
-854 TKTSY
+854 KTSY
-859 SYTFKVEELK
+859 NYTFKVEELK
-869 DKEKSNG
+869 EKEKDSG

-890 EMEKLEKQLIKHFD
+890 EMKKLEKQLTKHFD
-904 GGDYDMVIC
+904 DGDYDMVIC
-913 PADVAAKIWKEKD
+913 PADVAATIWKEKD

-948 DKKSE
+948 DKKSG
-953 ETELSI
+953 ETELSV

-968 TQKDALKDYLT
+968 AQKDTLKDYLT

-989 KDQGELAEDA
+989 KDLKELAEDA
-999 EGLGLYE
+999 KGLGLYE
-1006 DAGDAEA
+1006 DAEDAEA

-1046 YYIPENQKKDSE
+1046 YYIPESQKKA
-1058 KSDEGKDSKEDAKED
+1058 SDESTKEKDSKKD
-1073 TDTKGADGTE
+1073 TDTKDTE
-1083 DAAKTSKTDYTDQ
+1083 KTKDTSKTDYTDQ
-1096 AALSSAIEAA
+1096 AALNSAIEAA
-1106 LANKKDSSDAE
+1106 LADKKGSSEDEGTDAKEEKTDSS
-1117 ENNPETADAEETDNA
+1117 
-1132 STDSTESSS
+1132 STDSTENSS
-1141 VSTDDTGA
+1141 VKTDGTGA
-1149 VVIDPEKSATAAQEL
+1149 VVIDPEESEAAAKEL

-1214 NATLVVGD
+1214 NATLVVGE
-1222 DGTKTVRIEVV
+1222 DGTKTVMIEVV

-1258 WYAGTNDIGRQG
+1258 WYAGTNDVGRQG

-1336 TESGA
+1336 TENTETKE
-1341 TGESSEEAEQ
+1341 TGKEES

>member
-75 ESAEATETPAP
+75 ETAEAAETP

-129 ETISADEAA
+129 ETVSADEAA

-153 SSVAETSRFVPGT
+153 SSVAETSKFVPGT

-211 TPVSANAM
+211 TPVSANAT

-255 SAKNGNTYG
+255 SARNGNTYG

-310 ASLPSNT
+310 ASLPSDT

-327 RWKEGSGDS
+327 KWKEGSGDS

-407 EKKETEKSDDKNK
+407 EKKESEKTDDKNK

-482 DKKGGKTVIVDVVNP
+482 DAKGGKTVIVDVVNP

-552 SCTEFPTLLEEDW
+552 DCTEFPTLLEEDW

-579 KTSDSTEVKLPDN
+579 KTSDSTEVKLPEN
-592 GTSGDKNPSGNKKQ
+592 GTSGDKNPSGDKKQ

-613 KGNSNGNGGNA
+613 KGNSNGSGGNA
-624 DASSN
+624 NADSN

-732 AVITKSCTVSLQL
+732 AVITKNCTVSLQL

-792 SENADTKNVEVRVG
+792 SENADTKSVEVKVG
-806 VLPGASS
+806 VLPGTSA
-813 LFAADMMQ
+813 LFVTDMMQ
-821 KAKDSAKTDSTST
+821 KAKEKNS
-834 GSTASTGT
+834 
-842 TGSATASASAGV
+842 V
-854 TKTSY
+854 KTSY
-859 SYTFKVEELK
+859 NYTFKVEELK
-869 DKEKSNG
+869 DKEKSNS

-890 EMEKLEKQLIKHFD
+890 EMKKLEKQLTKHFD
-904 GGDYDMVIC
+904 DGDYDMVIC

-948 DKKSE
+948 DKKSG
-953 ETELSI
+953 ETELSV

-968 TQKDALKDYLT
+968 AQKDALKDYLT
-979 EISKSADMTS
+979 EISQSADMTS
-989 KDQGELAEDA
+989 KDLKELAEDA
-999 EGLGLYE
+999 KGLGLYE
-1006 DAGDAEA
+1006 DAADAEA

-1029 QVLKESL
+1029 QALKESL

-1046 YYIPENQKKDSE
+1046 YYIPESQKKDPDE
-1058 KSDEGKDSKEDAKED
+1058 SDKEKDSKKD
-1073 TDTKGADGTE
+1073 TDTKDTE
-1083 DAAKTSKTDYTDQ
+1083 ETKDTSKTDYTDQ

-1106 LANKKDSSDAE
+1106 LADKKGSSEDEGTDAKEEKTDSS
-1117 ENNPETADAEETDNA
+1117 
-1132 STDSTESSS
+1132 STGSTENSS
-1141 VSTDDTGA
+1141 VKTDDTGA
-1149 VVIDPEKSATAAQEL
+1149 VVIDPEESEAAAKEL

-1214 NATLVVGD
+1214 NATLVVGE
-1222 DGTKTVRIEVV
+1222 DGTKTVMIEVV

-1258 WYAGTNDIGRQG
+1258 WYAGTNDVGRQG

-1336 TESGA
+1336 TENKE
-1341 TGESSEEAEQ
+1341 TGKEES

>member
-75 ESAEATETPAP
+75 ETVAATETPVP
-86 APEESVTPTPEEQ
+86 APEESVTPIPEEQ

-105 ENEPAKAETTP
+105 ENEPARTETTP
-116 AAAKE
+116 AAVKD

-129 ETISADEAA
+129 GTVSADEAA
-138 WASVLAAGGNNSAGG
+138 WASVLATGGNNSAGG
-153 SSVAETSRFVPGT
+153 SSVAETSKFVTGT

-211 TPVSANAM
+211 TPVSANAT

-255 SAKNGNTYG
+255 SARNGNTYG

-288 CLEYPTIL
+288 CLEYPAIL
-296 DQDWNVPLYLAVDL
+296 EQDWNVPLYLAVDL

-327 RWKEGSGDS
+327 KWKEGSGDS

-351 QVDGTA
+351 QVDGTT

-383 LKAGAHKISILF
+383 LKAGTHKIIILF

-407 EKKETEKSDDKNK
+407 EKKETEKTDDKNK
-420 DTGAKLKAGTYKVTA
+420 DTGAKLKAGTYKITA

-465 HEGLPTDPV
+465 HEGLPTAPV

-503 ITDGKKIKVLSAVWD
+503 ITDGKKIKVLSVVWD

-552 SCTEFPTLLEEDW
+552 DCTEFPTLLEEDW

-579 KTSDSTEVKLPDN
+579 KTSDSTEVKLPEN
-592 GTSGDKNPSGNKKQ
+592 GTSGDKNPSGDKKQ

-613 KGNSNGNGGNA
+613 KGNSNGSGENANA
-624 DASSN
+624 DSN

-792 SENADTKNVEVRVG
+792 SENADTKSVEVKVG
-806 VLPGASS
+806 VLPGTSA
-813 LFAADMMQ
+813 LFVTDMMQ
-821 KAKDSAKTDSTST
+821 KAKEKNS
-834 GSTASTGT
+834 
-842 TGSATASASAGV
+842 V
-854 TKTSY
+854 KTSY
-859 SYTFKVEELK
+859 NYTFKVEELK
-869 DKEKSNG
+869 EKEKDSG
-876 KKLSEKQKEKQAKK
+876 KKLSEKQKEKQVKK
-890 EMEKLEKQLIKHFD
+890 EMEKLEKQLTKHFD
-904 GGDYDMVIC
+904 DGDYDMVIC
-913 PADVAAKIWKEKD
+913 PADVAATIWKEKD

-948 DKKSE
+948 DKKSGK
-953 ETELSI
+953 TELSV

-968 TQKDALKDYLT
+968 AQKDTLKDYLT

-989 KDQGELAEDA
+989 KDLKELAEDA
-999 EGLGLYE
+999 KGLGLYE
-1006 DAGDAEA
+1006 DATDAEA

-1046 YYIPENQKKDSE
+1046 YYIPESQKKA
-1058 KSDEGKDSKEDAKED
+1058 SDESAKEKDGKKD
-1073 TDTKGADGTE
+1073 TDTKDTE
-1083 DAAKTSKTDYTDQ
+1083 KTKDTSKTDYTDQ

-1106 LANKKDSSDAE
+1106 LADKKGSSEDEGTDAKEEKTDSS
-1117 ENNPETADAEETDNA
+1117 
-1132 STDSTESSS
+1132 STDSKENSS
-1141 VSTDDTGA
+1141 VKMDDTGA
-1149 VVIDPEKSATAAQEL
+1149 VVID
-1164 EAGTYTV
+1164 
-1171 SANMYL
+1171 
-1177 PGELNTQL
+1177 
-1185 PGTTAYMTNPDNPL
+1185 PDNPL

-1214 NATLVVGD
+1214 NAILVVGE
-1222 DGTKTVRIEVV
+1222 DGTKTVMIEVV

-1258 WYAGTNDIGRQG
+1258 WYAGTNDVGRQG

-1336 TESGA
+1336 TENKE
-1341 TGESSEEAEQ
+1341 TGKEES

>member
-56 PEQEETEPEV
+56 SEQEETEPEV

-75 ESAEATETPAP
+75 ETAEAAETP

-116 AAAKE
+116 VAEKA

-138 WASVLAAGGNNSAGG
+138 WASVLAAGGNNNAGG

-255 SAKNGNTYG
+255 SARNGNTYG

-327 RWKEGSGDS
+327 KWKEGSGDS

-420 DTGAKLKAGTYKVTA
+420 DTGEKLKAGTYKVTA

-526 GKASRTGRITKL
+526 GRVSRTGRITKL

-552 SCTEFPTLLEEDW
+552 DCTEFPTLLEEDW

-579 KTSDSTEVKLPDN
+579 KTSDSTETKLPEN
-592 GTSGDKNPSGNKKQ
+592 GTSGDKNPSGDKKQ
-606 DTNKNDN
+606 GTNKNDN
-613 KGNSNGNGGNA
+613 KGNSNGSGGNA
-624 DASSN
+624 NADSN

-658 HLTNSAFPPKDPVS
+658 HLTNSEFPPKDPVS

-768 LSGVPSAASGGGSAD
+768 LSGVPSAASGGGSSD

-792 SENADTKNVEVRVG
+792 SENADTKSVEVKVG
-806 VLPGASS
+806 VLPGTSA
-813 LFAADMMQ
+813 LFVTDMMQ
-821 KAKDSAKTDSTST
+821 KAKEKNS
-834 GSTASTGT
+834 
-842 TGSATASASAGV
+842 V
-854 TKTSY
+854 KTSY
-859 SYTFKVEELK
+859 NYTFKVEELK
-869 DKEKSNG
+869 EKEKDSG

-890 EMEKLEKQLIKHFD
+890 EMKKLEKQLTKHFD
-904 GGDYDMVIC
+904 DGDYDMVIC
-913 PADVAAKIWKEKD
+913 PADVAATIWKEKD

-948 DKKSE
+948 DKKSG
-953 ETELSI
+953 ETELSV

-968 TQKDALKDYLT
+968 AQKDTLKNYLT

-989 KDQGELAEDA
+989 KDLKELAEDA
-999 EGLGLYE
+999 KGLGLYE
-1006 DAGDAEA
+1006 DAEDAEA

-1046 YYIPENQKKDSE
+1046 YYIPESQKKA
-1058 KSDEGKDSKEDAKED
+1058 SDESTKEKDSKKD
-1073 TDTKGADGTE
+1073 TDTKDTE
-1083 DAAKTSKTDYTDQ
+1083 KTKDTSKTDYTDQ

-1106 LANKKDSSDAE
+1106 LADKKGSSEDEGTDAKEEKTDSS
-1117 ENNPETADAEETDNA
+1117 
-1132 STDSTESSS
+1132 STDSTENSS
-1141 VSTDDTGA
+1141 VKTDGTGA
-1149 VVIDPEKSATAAQEL
+1149 VVIDPEESEAAAKEL

-1214 NATLVVGD
+1214 NATLVVGE
-1222 DGTKTVRIEVV
+1222 DGTKTVMIEVV

-1258 WYAGTNDIGRQG
+1258 WYAGTNDVGRQG

-1336 TESGA
+1336 TENTETKE
-1341 TGESSEEAEQ
+1341 TGKEES

>member
-56 PEQEETEPEV
+56 SEQEETEPEV

-75 ESAEATETPAP
+75 ETAEAAETPAP
-86 APEESVTPTPEEQ
+86 EEGVTPTPEEQ

-116 AAAKE
+116 VAEKA

-129 ETISADEAA
+129 EIISADEAA
-138 WASVLAAGGNNSAGG
+138 WASVLAAGGNNNAGG

-255 SAKNGNTYG
+255 SARNGNTYG

-327 RWKEGSGDS
+327 KWKEGSGDS

-395 AGGFSANASFTI
+395 AGGFSANASFII

-420 DTGAKLKAGTYKVTA
+420 DTGEKLKAGTYKVTA

-526 GKASRTGRITKL
+526 GRVSRTGRITKL

-552 SCTEFPTLLEEDW
+552 DCTEFPTLLEEDW

-579 KTSDSTEVKLPDN
+579 KTSDSTETKLPEN
-592 GTSGDKNPSGNKKQ
+592 GTSGDKNPSGDKKQ
-606 DTNKNDN
+606 GTNKNDN
-613 KGNSNGNGGNA
+613 KGNSNGSGGNA
-624 DASSN
+624 NADSN

-658 HLTNSAFPPKDPVS
+658 HLTNSEFPPKDPVS

-756 RDQVWAATFQVS
+756 HDQVWAATFQVS

-792 SENADTKNVEVRVG
+792 SENADTKSVEVKVG
-806 VLPGASS
+806 VLPGTSA
-813 LFAADMMQ
+813 LFVTDMMQ
-821 KAKDSAKTDSTST
+821 KAKEKNS
-834 GSTASTGT
+834 
-842 TGSATASASAGV
+842 V
-854 TKTSY
+854 KTSY
-859 SYTFKVEELK
+859 NYTFKVEELK
-869 DKEKSNG
+869 EKEKDSG

-890 EMEKLEKQLIKHFD
+890 EMKKLEKQFTKHFD
-904 GGDYDMVIC
+904 DGDYDMVIC
-913 PADVAAKIWKEKD
+913 PADVAATIWKEKD

-948 DKKSE
+948 DKKSG
-953 ETELSI
+953 ETELSV

-968 TQKDALKDYLT
+968 AQKDTLKDYLT

-989 KDQGELAEDA
+989 KDLKELAEDA
-999 EGLGLYE
+999 KGLGLYE
-1006 DAGDAEA
+1006 DATDAEA

-1046 YYIPENQKKDSE
+1046 YYIPESQKKA
-1058 KSDEGKDSKEDAKED
+1058 SDESTKEKDSKKD
-1073 TDTKGADGTE
+1073 TDTKDTE
-1083 DAAKTSKTDYTDQ
+1083 KTKDTSKTDYTDQ

-1106 LANKKDSSDAE
+1106 LADKKGSSEDEGTDAKEEKTDSS
-1117 ENNPETADAEETDNA
+1117 
-1132 STDSTESSS
+1132 STDSTENSS
-1141 VSTDDTGA
+1141 VKTDGTGA
-1149 VVIDPEKSATAAQEL
+1149 VVIDPEESEAAAKEL

-1214 NATLVVGD
+1214 NATLVVGE
-1222 DGTKTVRIEVV
+1222 DGTKTVMIEVV

-1258 WYAGTNDIGRQG
+1258 WYAGTNDVGRQG

-1283 GTYSYD
+1283 GIYSYD

-1336 TESGA
+1336 TENTETKE
-1341 TGESSEEAEQ
+1341 TGKEES

>member
-75 ESAEATETPAP
+75 ETAEAAETP

-105 ENEPAKAETTP
+105 ENKSVKTENTP

-129 ETISADEAA
+129 ETVSADEAA
-138 WASVLAAGGNNSAGG
+138 WASVLAAGGNNNAGG
-153 SSVAETSRFVPGT
+153 SSVAETSKFVPGT

-211 TPVSANAM
+211 TPVSANAT

-244 IGNGSNVTILD
+244 IGSGSNVTILD
-255 SAKNGNTYG
+255 SARNGNTYG

-310 ASLPSNT
+310 ASLPSDT

-327 RWKEGSGDS
+327 KWKEGSGDS

-351 QVDGTA
+351 QVDGTT

-383 LKAGAHKISILF
+383 LKAGTHKISILF

-407 EKKETEKSDDKNK
+407 EKKEAEKTDDKNK

-482 DKKGGKTVIVDVVNP
+482 DAKGGKTVIVDVVNP

-552 SCTEFPTLLEEDW
+552 ACTEFPTLLEEDW

-579 KTSDSTEVKLPDN
+579 KTSDSTEVKLPEN
-592 GTSGDKNPSGNKKQ
+592 GTSGDKNPSRDKKQ
-606 DTNKNDN
+606 DTDKNSN
-613 KGNSNGNGGNA
+613 KGNSNGSGGNA
-624 DASSN
+624 NADSN

-792 SENADTKNVEVRVG
+792 SENADTKSVEVKVG
-806 VLPGASS
+806 VLPGTSA
-813 LFAADMMQ
+813 LFVTDMMQ
-821 KAKDSAKTDSTST
+821 KAKEKDSAKT
-834 GSTASTGT
+834 
-842 TGSATASASAGV
+842 
-854 TKTSY
+854 SY
-859 SYTFKVEELK
+859 NYTFKVEEFK

-876 KKLSEKQKEKQAKK
+876 KKLSEKQKEKQDKK
-890 EMEKLEKQLIKHFD
+890 EMKKLEKQFTKHFD
-904 GGDYDMVIC
+904 DGDYDMIIC

-948 DKKSE
+948 DKKSG
-953 ETELSI
+953 ETELSV

-968 TQKDALKDYLT
+968 AQKDALKDYLT
-979 EISKSADMTS
+979 EISQSADMTS
-989 KDQGELAEDA
+989 KDLKELAEDA
-999 EGLGLYE
+999 KGLGLYE
-1006 DAGDAEA
+1006 DAEDAEA
-1013 DLDVRTYGI
+1013 DFNVRTYGI

-1046 YYIPENQKKDSE
+1046 YYIPESQKKDPDE
-1058 KSDEGKDSKEDAKED
+1058 SDKEKDSKKDTDAKD
-1073 TDTKGADGTE
+1073 TEGTKD
-1083 DAAKTSKTDYTDQ
+1083 TSKIDYTDQ

-1106 LANKKDSSDAE
+1106 LADKKGSSEDEGTDAKE
-1117 ENNPETADAEETDNA
+1117 EKTESS
-1132 STDSTESSS
+1132 STDSTENSS
-1141 VSTDDTGA
+1141 VKTDDTGA
-1149 VVIDPEKSATAAQEL
+1149 VVIDPEESEAAAKEL

-1214 NATLVVGD
+1214 NATLVVGE
-1222 DGTKTVRIEVV
+1222 DGTKTVMIEVV

-1258 WYAGTNDIGRQG
+1258 WYAGTNDVGRQG

-1316 KTSEETSLEIPDDNA
+1316 KTSEETSMEIPDDNA

-1336 TESGA
+1336 TENKE
-1341 TGESSEEAEQ
+1341 TGKEES

>member
-56 PEQEETEPEV
+56 SEQEETEPEV

-75 ESAEATETPAP
+75 ETAKAAETP

-116 AAAKE
+116 IAEKA

-129 ETISADEAA
+129 EIISADEAA
-138 WASVLAAGGNNSAGG
+138 WASVLAAGGNNNAGG

-255 SAKNGNTYG
+255 SARNGNTYG

-327 RWKEGSGDS
+327 KWKEGSGDS

-420 DTGAKLKAGTYKVTA
+420 DTGEKLKAGTYKVTA

-526 GKASRTGRITKL
+526 GKVSRTGRITKL

-552 SCTEFPTLLEEDW
+552 DCTEFPTLLEEDW

-579 KTSDSTEVKLPDN
+579 KTSDSTETKLPEN
-592 GTSGDKNPSGNKKQ
+592 GTSGDKNPSGDKKQ
-606 DTNKNDN
+606 GTNKNDN
-613 KGNSNGNGGNA
+613 KGNSNGSGGNA
-624 DASSN
+624 NADSN

-658 HLTNSAFPPKDPVS
+658 HLTNSEFPPKDPVS

-768 LSGVPSAASGGGSAD
+768 LSGVPSAASGGGSSD

-792 SENADTKNVEVRVG
+792 SENADTKSVEVKVG
-806 VLPGASS
+806 VLPGTSA
-813 LFAADMMQ
+813 LFVTDMMQ
-821 KAKDSAKTDSTST
+821 KAKEKNS
-834 GSTASTGT
+834 
-842 TGSATASASAGV
+842 V
-854 TKTSY
+854 KTSY
-859 SYTFKVEELK
+859 NYTFKVEELK
-869 DKEKSNG
+869 EKEKDSG

-890 EMEKLEKQLIKHFD
+890 EMKKLEKQLTKHFD
-904 GGDYDMVIC
+904 DGDYDMVIC
-913 PADVAAKIWKEKD
+913 PADVAATIWKEKD

-948 DKKSE
+948 DKKSG
-953 ETELSI
+953 ETELSV

-968 TQKDALKDYLT
+968 AQKDTLKDYLT

-989 KDQGELAEDA
+989 KDLKELAEDA
-999 EGLGLYE
+999 KGLGLYE
-1006 DAGDAEA
+1006 DAEDAEA

-1046 YYIPENQKKDSE
+1046 YYIPESQKKA
-1058 KSDEGKDSKEDAKED
+1058 SDESTKEKDSKKD
-1073 TDTKGADGTE
+1073 TDTKDTE
-1083 DAAKTSKTDYTDQ
+1083 KTKDTSKTDYTDQ
-1096 AALSSAIEAA
+1096 AALNSAIEAA
-1106 LANKKDSSDAE
+1106 LADKKGSSED
-1117 ENNPETADAEETDNA
+1117 EETDA
-1132 STDSTESSS
+1132 KEEKTDSSSTDSTKNSS
-1141 VSTDDTGA
+1141 VKTDDTGA
-1149 VVIDPEKSATAAQEL
+1149 VVIDPEESEAAAKEL

-1214 NATLVVGD
+1214 NAMLVVGE
-1222 DGTKTVRIEVV
+1222 DGTKTVMIEVV

-1258 WYAGTNDIGRQG
+1258 WYAGTNDVGRQG

-1336 TESGA
+1336 TENTETKE
-1341 TGESSEEAEQ
+1341 TGKEES

>member
-56 PEQEETEPEV
+56 SEQEETEPEV

-75 ESAEATETPAP
+75 ETAEAAETP

-116 AAAKE
+116 VAEKA

-138 WASVLAAGGNNSAGG
+138 WASVLAAGGNNNAGG

-255 SAKNGNTYG
+255 SARNGNTYG

-327 RWKEGSGDS
+327 KWKEGSGDS

-357 VKSGNYSAFAYNGMT
+357 VKFGNYSAFAYNGMT

-420 DTGAKLKAGTYKVTA
+420 DTGEKLKAGTYKVTA

-526 GKASRTGRITKL
+526 GKVSRTGRITKL

-552 SCTEFPTLLEEDW
+552 DCTEFPTLLEEDW

-579 KTSDSTEVKLPDN
+579 KTSDSTETKLPEN
-592 GTSGDKNPSGNKKQ
+592 GTSGDKNPSGDKKQ
-606 DTNKNDN
+606 GTNKNDN
-613 KGNSNGNGGNA
+613 KGNSNGSGGNA
-624 DASSN
+624 NADSN

-658 HLTNSAFPPKDPVS
+658 HLTNSEFPPKDPVS

-768 LSGVPSAASGGGSAD
+768 LSGVPSAASGGGSSD

-792 SENADTKNVEVRVG
+792 SENADTKSVEVKVG
-806 VLPGASS
+806 VLPGTSA
-813 LFAADMMQ
+813 LFVTDMMQ
-821 KAKDSAKTDSTST
+821 KAKEKNS
-834 GSTASTGT
+834 
-842 TGSATASASAGV
+842 V
-854 TKTSY
+854 KTSY
-859 SYTFKVEELK
+859 NYTFKVEELK
-869 DKEKSNG
+869 EKEKDSG

-890 EMEKLEKQLIKHFD
+890 EMKKLEKQLTKHFD
-904 GGDYDMVIC
+904 DGDYDMVIC
-913 PADVAAKIWKEKD
+913 PADVAATIWKEKD

-948 DKKSE
+948 DKKSG
-953 ETELSI
+953 ETELSV

-968 TQKDALKDYLT
+968 AQKDTLKDYLT

-989 KDQGELAEDA
+989 KDLKELAEDA
-999 EGLGLYE
+999 KGLGLYE
-1006 DAGDAEA
+1006 DAEDAEA

-1046 YYIPENQKKDSE
+1046 YYIPESQKKA
-1058 KSDEGKDSKEDAKED
+1058 SDESTKEKDSKKD
-1073 TDTKGADGTE
+1073 TDTKDTE
-1083 DAAKTSKTDYTDQ
+1083 KTKDTSKTDYTDQ
-1096 AALSSAIEAA
+1096 AALNSAIEAA
-1106 LANKKDSSDAE
+1106 LADKKGSSED
-1117 ENNPETADAEETDNA
+1117 EETDA
-1132 STDSTESSS
+1132 KEEKTDSSSTDSTKNSS
-1141 VSTDDTGA
+1141 VKTDDTGA
-1149 VVIDPEKSATAAQEL
+1149 VVIDPEESEAAAKEL

-1214 NATLVVGD
+1214 NAMLVVGE
-1222 DGTKTVRIEVV
+1222 DGTKTVMIEVV

-1258 WYAGTNDIGRQG
+1258 WYAGTNDVGRQG

-1336 TESGA
+1336 TENTETKE
-1341 TGESSEEAEQ
+1341 TGKEES

>member
-75 ESAEATETPAP
+75 ETVAATETPVP

-105 ENEPAKAETTP
+105 ENEPAKAEITP

-211 TPVSANAM
+211 TPVSANAT

-255 SAKNGNTYG
+255 SARNGNTYG

-327 RWKEGSGDS
+327 KWKEGSGDS

-357 VKSGNYSAFAYNGMT
+357 VKFGNYSAFAYNGMT

-420 DTGAKLKAGTYKVTA
+420 DTGEKLKAGTYKVTA

-450 TAYMTNPKNPLGIGG
+450 TTYMTNPKNPLGIGG

-526 GKASRTGRITKL
+526 GKVSRTGRITKL

-552 SCTEFPTLLEEDW
+552 DCTEFPTLLEEDW

-579 KTSDSTEVKLPDN
+579 KTSDSTETKLPEN
-592 GTSGDKNPSGNKKQ
+592 GTSGDKNPSGDKKQ
-606 DTNKNDN
+606 GTNKNDN
-613 KGNSNGNGGNA
+613 KGNSNGSGGNA
-624 DASSN
+624 NADSN

-658 HLTNSAFPPKDPVS
+658 HLTNSEFPPKDPVS

-768 LSGVPSAASGGGSAD
+768 LSGVPSAASGGGSSD

-792 SENADTKNVEVRVG
+792 SENADTKSVEVKVG
-806 VLPGASS
+806 VLPGTSA
-813 LFAADMMQ
+813 LFVTDMMQ
-821 KAKDSAKTDSTST
+821 KAKEKNS
-834 GSTASTGT
+834 
-842 TGSATASASAGV
+842 V
-854 TKTSY
+854 KTSY
-859 SYTFKVEELK
+859 NYTFKVEELK
-869 DKEKSNG
+869 EKEKDSG

-890 EMEKLEKQLIKHFD
+890 EMKKLEKQLTKHFD
-904 GGDYDMVIC
+904 DGDYDMVIC
-913 PADVAAKIWKEKD
+913 PADVAATIWKEKD

-948 DKKSE
+948 DKKSG
-953 ETELSI
+953 ETELSV

-968 TQKDALKDYLT
+968 AQKDTLKDYLT

-999 EGLGLYE
+999 KGLGLYE
-1006 DAGDAEA
+1006 DAEDAEA

-1046 YYIPENQKKDSE
+1046 YYIPESQKKA
-1058 KSDEGKDSKEDAKED
+1058 SDESTKEKDSKKD
-1073 TDTKGADGTE
+1073 TDTKDTE
-1083 DAAKTSKTDYTDQ
+1083 KTKDTSKTDYTDQ

-1106 LANKKDSSDAE
+1106 LADKKGSSEDEGTDAKEEKTDSS
-1117 ENNPETADAEETDNA
+1117 
-1132 STDSTESSS
+1132 STDSTENSS
-1141 VSTDDTGA
+1141 VKTDGTGA
-1149 VVIDPEKSATAAQEL
+1149 VVIDPEESEAAAKEL

-1214 NATLVVGD
+1214 NATLVVGE
-1222 DGTKTVRIEVV
+1222 DGTKTVMIEVV

-1258 WYAGTNDIGRQG
+1258 WYAGTNDVGRQG

-1336 TESGA
+1336 TENTETKE
-1341 TGESSEEAEQ
+1341 TGKEES

>member
-75 ESAEATETPAP
+75 ETVAATETPVP

-105 ENEPAKAETTP
+105 ENEPAKAEITP

-138 WASVLAAGGNNSAGG
+138 WASVLAVGGNNSAGG

-211 TPVSANAM
+211 TPVSANAT

-255 SAKNGNTYG
+255 SARNGNTYG

-327 RWKEGSGDS
+327 KWKEGSGDS

-357 VKSGNYSAFAYNGMT
+357 VKFGNYSAFAYNGMT

-420 DTGAKLKAGTYKVTA
+420 DTGEKLKAGTYKVTA

-526 GKASRTGRITKL
+526 GKVSRTGRITKL

-552 SCTEFPTLLEEDW
+552 DCTEFPTLLEEDW

-579 KTSDSTEVKLPDN
+579 KTSDSTETKLPEN
-592 GTSGDKNPSGNKKQ
+592 GTSGDKNPSGDKKQ
-606 DTNKNDN
+606 GTNKNDN
-613 KGNSNGNGGNA
+613 KGNSNGSGGNA
-624 DASSN
+624 NADSN

-658 HLTNSAFPPKDPVS
+658 HLTNSEFPPKDPVS

-756 RDQVWAATFQVS
+756 HDQVWAATFQVS
-768 LSGVPSAASGGGSAD
+768 LSGVPSAASGGGSSD

-792 SENADTKNVEVRVG
+792 SENADTKSVEVKVG
-806 VLPGASS
+806 VLPGTSA
-813 LFAADMMQ
+813 LFVTDMMQ
-821 KAKDSAKTDSTST
+821 KAKEKNS
-834 GSTASTGT
+834 
-842 TGSATASASAGV
+842 V
-854 TKTSY
+854 KTSY
-859 SYTFKVEELK
+859 NYTFKVEELK
-869 DKEKSNG
+869 EKEKDSG

-890 EMEKLEKQLIKHFD
+890 EMKKLEKQLTKHFD
-904 GGDYDMVIC
+904 DGDYDMVIC
-913 PADVAAKIWKEKD
+913 PADVAATIWKEKD

-948 DKKSE
+948 DKKSG
-953 ETELSI
+953 ETELSV

-968 TQKDALKDYLT
+968 AQKDTLKDYLT

-989 KDQGELAEDA
+989 KDLKELAEDA
-999 EGLGLYE
+999 KGLGLYE
-1006 DAGDAEA
+1006 DAEDAEA

-1046 YYIPENQKKDSE
+1046 YYIPESQKKA
-1058 KSDEGKDSKEDAKED
+1058 SDESTKEKDSKKD
-1073 TDTKGADGTE
+1073 TDTKDTE
-1083 DAAKTSKTDYTDQ
+1083 KTKDTSKTDYTDQ
-1096 AALSSAIEAA
+1096 AALNSAIEAA
-1106 LANKKDSSDAE
+1106 LADKKGSSED
-1117 ENNPETADAEETDNA
+1117 EETDA
-1132 STDSTESSS
+1132 KEEKTDSSSTDSTKNSS
-1141 VSTDDTGA
+1141 VKTDDTGA
-1149 VVIDPEKSATAAQEL
+1149 VVIDPEESEAAAKEL

-1214 NATLVVGD
+1214 NAMLVVGE
-1222 DGTKTVRIEVV
+1222 DGTKTVMIEVV

-1258 WYAGTNDIGRQG
+1258 WYAGTNDVGRQG

-1336 TESGA
+1336 TENTETKE
-1341 TGESSEEAEQ
+1341 TGKEES

>member
-1 MKLRWK
+1 
-7 KLSALLLAVSLTMAD
+7 
-22 GSAVYMAQ
+22 
-30 AAEEQTETTSA
+30 
-41 ENSGQDVVNMEPVKN
+41 MEPVKN

-75 ESAEATETPAP
+75 ETVEAAETP

-255 SAKNGNTYG
+255 SARNGNTYG

-327 RWKEGSGDS
+327 KWKEGSGDS

-407 EKKETEKSDDKNK
+407 EKKETEKNDDKNK

-482 DKKGGKTVIVDVVNP
+482 DKKGSKTVIVDVVNP

-503 ITDGKKIKVLSAVWD
+503 ITDGKKIKVFSAVWD

-526 GKASRTGRITKL
+526 GKTSRTGRITKL

-552 SCTEFPTLLEEDW
+552 DCTEFPTLLEEDW

-579 KTSDSTEVKLPDN
+579 KTSDSTEVKLPEN
-592 GTSGDKNPSGNKKQ
+592 GTSGDKNPSGDKKQ

-613 KGNSNGNGGNA
+613 KGNSNGSGGNA
-624 DASSN
+624 NADSN

-783 VNALMAGAA
+783 VNALMGGAA
-792 SENADTKNVEVRVG
+792 SENADTKSVEVKVG
-806 VLPGASS
+806 VLPGTSA
-813 LFAADMMQ
+813 LFVTDMMQ
-821 KAKDSAKTDSTST
+821 KAKEKNS
-834 GSTASTGT
+834 
-842 TGSATASASAGV
+842 V
-854 TKTSY
+854 KTSY
-859 SYTFKVEELK
+859 NYTFKVEELK
-869 DKEKSNG
+869 EKEKDSG

-890 EMEKLEKQLIKHFD
+890 EMEKLEKQLTKHFD
-904 GGDYDMVIC
+904 DGDYDMVIC
-913 PADVAAKIWKEKD
+913 PADVAATIWKEKD

-931 RILSV
+931 QILSV
-936 TKTWIKSDEDSE
+936 TKTWIKADEDSE
-948 DKKSE
+948 DKKSG
-953 ETELSI
+953 ETDLSV

-968 TQKDALKDYLT
+968 AQKDALKDYLT

-989 KDQGELAEDA
+989 KDLKELAEDA
-999 EGLGLYE
+999 KGLGLYE
-1006 DAGDAEA
+1006 DTTDAEA

-1046 YYIPENQKKDSE
+1046 YYIPESQKKA
-1058 KSDEGKDSKEDAKED
+1058 SDESAKEKDSKKD
-1073 TDTKGADGTE
+1073 TDTKDTE
-1083 DAAKTSKTDYTDQ
+1083 KTKDTSKTDYTDQ

-1106 LANKKDSSDAE
+1106 LADKKGSSEDEGTDAKEEKTDSS
-1117 ENNPETADAEETDNA
+1117 
-1132 STDSTESSS
+1132 STDSTENSS
-1141 VSTDDTGA
+1141 VKTDDTGA
-1149 VVIDPEKSATAAQEL
+1149 VVIDPEESEAAAKEL
-1164 EAGTYTV
+1164 EAGMYTV

-1214 NATLVVGD
+1214 NAILVVGE
-1222 DGTKTVRIEVV
+1222 DGTKTVMIEVV

-1258 WYAGTNDIGRQG
+1258 WYAGTNDVGRQG

-1336 TESGA
+1336 TENTETKEAGKE
-1341 TGESSEEAEQ
+1341 ES

>member
-1 MKLRWK
+1 M
-7 KLSALLLAVSLTMAD
+7 
-22 GSAVYMAQ
+22 
-30 AAEEQTETTSA
+30 
-41 ENSGQDVVNMEPVKN
+41 
-56 PEQEETEPEV
+56 
-66 TVTPTPVPE
+66 
-75 ESAEATETPAP
+75 
-86 APEESVTPTPEEQ
+86 
-99 KENKDT
+99 
-105 ENEPAKAETTP
+105 
-116 AAAKE
+116 
-121 ETAKTQEA
+121 
-129 ETISADEAA
+129 
-138 WASVLAAGGNNSAGG
+138 
-153 SSVAETSRFVPGT
+153 
-166 YTITANLYVPAE
+166 PAE

-211 TPVSANAM
+211 TPVSANAT

-244 IGNGSNVTILD
+244 IGSGSNVTILD
-255 SAKNGNTYG
+255 SARNGNTYG

-310 ASLPSNT
+310 ASLPSDT

-327 RWKEGSGDS
+327 KWKEGSGDS

-351 QVDGTA
+351 QVDGTT

-383 LKAGAHKISILF
+383 LKAGTHKISILF

-407 EKKETEKSDDKNK
+407 EKKEAEKTDDKNK

-482 DKKGGKTVIVDVVNP
+482 DAKGGKTVIVDVVNP

-552 SCTEFPTLLEEDW
+552 DCTEFPTLLEEDW

-579 KTSDSTEVKLPDN
+579 KTSDSTEVKLPEN
-592 GTSGDKNPSGNKKQ
+592 GTSGDKNPSGDKKQ
-606 DTNKNDN
+606 DTSKNDN

-624 DASSN
+624 DADSN

-722 VDLGTVTDPN
+722 VDLGTVTDPD

-792 SENADTKNVEVRVG
+792 SENADTKSVEVKVG
-806 VLPGASS
+806 VLPGTSA
-813 LFAADMMQ
+813 LFVTDMMQ
-821 KAKDSAKTDSTST
+821 KAKEKDSAKT
-834 GSTASTGT
+834 
-842 TGSATASASAGV
+842 
-854 TKTSY
+854 SY
-859 SYTFKVEELK
+859 NYTFKVEEFK

-876 KKLSEKQKEKQAKK
+876 KKLSEKQKEKQDKK
-890 EMEKLEKQLIKHFD
+890 EMKKLEKQFTKHFD
-904 GGDYDMVIC
+904 DGDYDMIIC

-948 DKKSE
+948 DKKSG
-953 ETELSI
+953 ETELSV

-968 TQKDALKDYLT
+968 AQKDALKDYLT
-979 EISKSADMTS
+979 EISQSADMTS
-989 KDQGELAEDA
+989 KDLKELAKDA

-1006 DAGDAEA
+1006 DAEDAEA

-1046 YYIPENQKKDSE
+1046 YYIPESQKKDPDE
-1058 KSDEGKDSKEDAKED
+1058 SDKEKDSKKDTDAKD
-1073 TDTKGADGTE
+1073 TEGTKD
-1083 DAAKTSKTDYTDQ
+1083 TSKTDYTDQ

-1106 LANKKDSSDAE
+1106 LADKKGSSEDEGTDAKE
-1117 ENNPETADAEETDNA
+1117 EKTESS
-1132 STDSTESSS
+1132 STDSTENSS
-1141 VSTDDTGA
+1141 VKTDDTGA
-1149 VVIDPEKSATAAQEL
+1149 VVIDPEESEAAAKEL

-1214 NATLVVGD
+1214 NATLVVGE
-1222 DGTKTVRIEVV
+1222 DGTKTVMIEVV

-1258 WYAGTNDIGRQG
+1258 WYAGTNDVGRQG

-1316 KTSEETSLEIPDDNA
+1316 KTSEETSMEIPDDNA

-1336 TESGA
+1336 TENKE
-1341 TGESSEEAEQ
+1341 TGKEES

>member
-1 MKLRWK
+1 MKFRWK

-56 PEQEETEPEV
+56 PEQEEAEQEV
-66 TVTPTPVPE
+66 TITPTPVPE
-75 ESAEATETPAP
+75 ETAEAAETPAP

-116 AAAKE
+116 AAKE
-121 ETAKTQEA
+121 ETAKPQEA
-129 ETISADEAA
+129 DIVSADEAA
-138 WASVLAAGGNNSAGG
+138 WVSVLAAGGNNSAGG
-153 SSVAETSRFVPGT
+153 SSVAETSKFVPGT

-211 TPVSANAM
+211 TPVSANAT

-255 SAKNGNTYG
+255 SARNGNTYG

-310 ASLPSNT
+310 ASLPSDT

-327 RWKEGSGDS
+327 KWKEGSGDS

-407 EKKETEKSDDKNK
+407 EKKEAEKTDDKNK

-482 DKKGGKTVIVDVVNP
+482 DAKGGKTVIVDVVNP

-552 SCTEFPTLLEEDW
+552 ACTEFPTLLEEDW

-579 KTSDSTEVKLPDN
+579 KTSDSTEVKLPEN
-592 GTSGDKNPSGNKKQ
+592 GTSGDKNPSRDKKQ
-606 DTNKNDN
+606 DTDKNSN
-613 KGNSNGNGGNA
+613 KGNSNGSGGNA
-624 DASSN
+624 NADSN

-792 SENADTKNVEVRVG
+792 SENADTKSVEVKVG
-806 VLPGASS
+806 VLPGTSA
-813 LFAADMMQ
+813 LFVTDMMQ
-821 KAKDSAKTDSTST
+821 KAKEKDSAKT
-834 GSTASTGT
+834 
-842 TGSATASASAGV
+842 
-854 TKTSY
+854 SY
-859 SYTFKVEELK
+859 NYTFKVEEFK

-876 KKLSEKQKEKQAKK
+876 KKLSEKQKEKQDKK
-890 EMEKLEKQLIKHFD
+890 EMKKLEKQLTKHFD
-904 GGDYDMVIC
+904 DGDYDMIIC

-948 DKKSE
+948 DKKSG
-953 ETELSI
+953 ETELSV

-968 TQKDALKDYLT
+968 AQKDALKDYLT
-979 EISKSADMTS
+979 EISQSADMTS
-989 KDQGELAEDA
+989 KDLKELAEDA
-999 EGLGLYE
+999 KGLGLYE
-1006 DAGDAEA
+1006 DAEDAEA
-1013 DLDVRTYGI
+1013 DFNVRTYGI

-1046 YYIPENQKKDSE
+1046 YYIPESQKKDPDE
-1058 KSDEGKDSKEDAKED
+1058 SDKEKDSKKDTDAKD
-1073 TDTKGADGTE
+1073 TEGTKD
-1083 DAAKTSKTDYTDQ
+1083 TSKIDYTDQ

-1106 LANKKDSSDAE
+1106 LADKKGSSEDEGTDAKEEKTDSS
-1117 ENNPETADAEETDNA
+1117 
-1132 STDSTESSS
+1132 STDSTENSS
-1141 VSTDDTGA
+1141 VKTDDTGA
-1149 VVIDPEKSATAAQEL
+1149 VVIDPEESEAAAKEL

-1214 NATLVVGD
+1214 NATLVVGE
-1222 DGTKTVRIEVV
+1222 DGTKTVMIEVV

-1258 WYAGTNDIGRQG
+1258 WYAGTNDVGRQG

-1316 KTSEETSLEIPDDNA
+1316 KTSEETSMEIPDDNA

-1336 TESGA
+1336 TENKE
-1341 TGESSEEAEQ
+1341 TGKEES

>member
-75 ESAEATETPAP
+75 ETVEAAETP

-105 ENEPAKAETTP
+105 ENEPAKVETTP
-116 AAAKE
+116 AAAKK

-255 SAKNGNTYG
+255 SARNGNTYG

-288 CLEYPTIL
+288 CLEYPTLL

-327 RWKEGSGDS
+327 KWKEGSGDS

-351 QVDGTA
+351 QVDGTV

-526 GKASRTGRITKL
+526 GKVSRTGRITNL

-552 SCTEFPTLLEEDW
+552 DCTEFPTLLEEDW
-565 NVPLQLGVDFTSAK
+565 NVPLQLGVDFPSAK
-579 KTSDSTEVKLPDN
+579 KTSDSTEVKLPEN
-592 GTSGDKNPSGNKKQ
+592 GTSGDKNPSGDKKQ

-613 KGNSNGNGGNA
+613 KGNSNGSGGNA
-624 DASSN
+624 SADSN

-756 RDQVWAATFQVS
+756 HDQVWAATFQVS

-792 SENADTKNVEVRVG
+792 PENADTKSVEVKVG
-806 VLPGASS
+806 VLPGTSA
-813 LFAADMMQ
+813 LFVTDMMQ

-834 GSTASTGT
+834 GSTVSTGT
-842 TGSATASASAGV
+842 TDSATASTSTGIA
-854 TKTSY
+854 KTSY
-859 SYTFKVEELK
+859 NYTFKVEELK
-869 DKEKSNG
+869 EKEKDSG

-890 EMEKLEKQLIKHFD
+890 EMKKLEKQLTKHFD
-904 GGDYDMVIC
+904 DGDYDMVIC
-913 PADVAAKIWKEKD
+913 PADVAATIWKEKD

-936 TKTWIKSDEDSE
+936 TKTWIKSDENSE
-948 DKKSE
+948 DKKSG
-953 ETELSI
+953 ETELSV

-968 TQKDALKDYLT
+968 AQKDALKNYLAET
-979 EISKSADMTS
+979 SESADMTS

-999 EGLGLYE
+999 KGLGLYE
-1006 DAGDAEA
+1006 DAADAEA

-1046 YYIPENQKKDSE
+1046 YYIPESQKKDS
-1058 KSDEGKDSKEDAKED
+1058 DESAKEKDSKKD
-1073 TDTKGADGTE
+1073 TDIKDTEKTKD
-1083 DAAKTSKTDYTDQ
+1083 TSKTDYTDQ

-1106 LANKKDSSDAE
+1106 LADKKGSSEDEGTDAKEEKTDSS
-1117 ENNPETADAEETDNA
+1117 
-1132 STDSTESSS
+1132 STDSTENSS
-1141 VSTDDTGA
+1141 VKTDDTGA
-1149 VVIDPEKSATAAQEL
+1149 VVIDPEESEAAAKEL
-1164 EAGTYTV
+1164 EAGMYTV

-1214 NATLVVGD
+1214 NAILVVGE
-1222 DGTKTVRIEVV
+1222 DGTKTVMIEVV

-1258 WYAGTNDIGRQG
+1258 WYAGTNDVGRQG

-1336 TESGA
+1336 TENKE
-1341 TGESSEEAEQ
+1341 TGKEES

>member
-56 PEQEETEPEV
+56 SEQEETEPEV

-75 ESAEATETPAP
+75 ETAEAAETPAP
-86 APEESVTPTPEEQ
+86 EEGVTPTPEEQ

-116 AAAKE
+116 VAEKA

-129 ETISADEAA
+129 EIISADEAA
-138 WASVLAAGGNNSAGG
+138 WASVLAAGGNNNAGG

-255 SAKNGNTYG
+255 SARNGNTYG

-327 RWKEGSGDS
+327 KWKEGSGDS

-395 AGGFSANASFTI
+395 AGGFSANASFII

-420 DTGAKLKAGTYKVTA
+420 DTGEKLKAGTYKVTA

-526 GKASRTGRITKL
+526 GRVSRTGRITKL

-552 SCTEFPTLLEEDW
+552 DCTEFPTLLEEDW

-579 KTSDSTEVKLPDN
+579 KTSDSTETKLPEN
-592 GTSGDKNPSGNKKQ
+592 GTSGDKNPSGDKKQ
-606 DTNKNDN
+606 GTNKNDN
-613 KGNSNGNGGNA
+613 KGNSNGSGGNA
-624 DASSN
+624 NADSN

-658 HLTNSAFPPKDPVS
+658 HLTNSEFPPKDPVS

-756 RDQVWAATFQVS
+756 HDQVWAATFQVS

-792 SENADTKNVEVRVG
+792 SENADTKSVEVKVG
-806 VLPGASS
+806 VLPGTSA
-813 LFAADMMQ
+813 LFVTDMMQ
-821 KAKDSAKTDSTST
+821 KAKEKNS
-834 GSTASTGT
+834 
-842 TGSATASASAGV
+842 V
-854 TKTSY
+854 KTSY
-859 SYTFKVEELK
+859 NYTFKVEELK
-869 DKEKSNG
+869 EKEKDSG

-890 EMEKLEKQLIKHFD
+890 EMKKLEKQLTKHFD
-904 GGDYDMVIC
+904 DGDYDMVIC
-913 PADVAAKIWKEKD
+913 PADVAATIWKEKD

-948 DKKSE
+948 DKKSG
-953 ETELSI
+953 ETELSV

-968 TQKDALKDYLT
+968 AQKDTLKDYLT

-989 KDQGELAEDA
+989 KDLKELAEDA
-999 EGLGLYE
+999 KGLGLYE
-1006 DAGDAEA
+1006 DAEDAEA

-1046 YYIPENQKKDSE
+1046 YYIPESQKKA
-1058 KSDEGKDSKEDAKED
+1058 SDESTKEKDSKKD
-1073 TDTKGADGTE
+1073 TDTKDTE
-1083 DAAKTSKTDYTDQ
+1083 KTKDTSKTDYTDQ
-1096 AALSSAIEAA
+1096 AALNSAIEAA
-1106 LANKKDSSDAE
+1106 LADKKGSSED
-1117 ENNPETADAEETDNA
+1117 EETDA
-1132 STDSTESSS
+1132 KEEKTDSSSTDSTKNSS
-1141 VSTDDTGA
+1141 VKTDDTGA
-1149 VVIDPEKSATAAQEL
+1149 VVIDPEESEAAAKEL

-1214 NATLVVGD
+1214 NAMLVVGE
-1222 DGTKTVRIEVV
+1222 DGTKTVMIEVV

-1258 WYAGTNDIGRQG
+1258 WYAGTNDVGRQG

-1336 TESGA
+1336 TENTETKE
-1341 TGESSEEAEQ
+1341 TGKEES

>member
-56 PEQEETEPEV
+56 SEQEETEPEV

-75 ESAEATETPAP
+75 ETAEAAETP

-116 AAAKE
+116 VAEKS

-138 WASVLAAGGNNSAGG
+138 WASVLAAGGNNNAGG

-255 SAKNGNTYG
+255 SARNGNTYG

-327 RWKEGSGDS
+327 KWKEGSGDS

-420 DTGAKLKAGTYKVTA
+420 DTGEKLKAGTYKVTA

-526 GKASRTGRITKL
+526 GRVSRTGRITKL

-552 SCTEFPTLLEEDW
+552 DCTEFPTLLEEDW

-579 KTSDSTEVKLPDN
+579 KTSDSTETKLPEN
-592 GTSGDKNPSGNKKQ
+592 GTSGDKNPSGDKKQ
-606 DTNKNDN
+606 GTNKNDN
-613 KGNSNGNGGNA
+613 KGNSNGSGGNA
-624 DASSN
+624 NADSN

-658 HLTNSAFPPKDPVS
+658 HLTNSEFPPKDPVS

-768 LSGVPSAASGGGSAD
+768 LSGVPSAASGGGSSD

-792 SENADTKNVEVRVG
+792 SENADTKSVEVKVG
-806 VLPGASS
+806 VLPGTSA
-813 LFAADMMQ
+813 LFVTDMMQ
-821 KAKDSAKTDSTST
+821 KAKEKNS
-834 GSTASTGT
+834 
-842 TGSATASASAGV
+842 V
-854 TKTSY
+854 KTSY
-859 SYTFKVEELK
+859 NYTFKVEELK
-869 DKEKSNG
+869 EKEKDSG

-890 EMEKLEKQLIKHFD
+890 EMKKLEKQLTKHFD
-904 GGDYDMVIC
+904 DGDYDMVIC
-913 PADVAAKIWKEKD
+913 PADVAATIWKEKD

-948 DKKSE
+948 DKKSG
-953 ETELSI
+953 ETELSV

-968 TQKDALKDYLT
+968 AQKDTLKDYLT

-999 EGLGLYE
+999 KGLGLYE
-1006 DAGDAEA
+1006 DAEDAEA

-1046 YYIPENQKKDSE
+1046 YYIPESQKKA
-1058 KSDEGKDSKEDAKED
+1058 SDESTKEKDSKKD
-1073 TDTKGADGTE
+1073 TDTKDTE
-1083 DAAKTSKTDYTDQ
+1083 KTKDTSKTDYTDQ

-1106 LANKKDSSDAE
+1106 LADKKGSSEDEGTDAKEEKTDSS
-1117 ENNPETADAEETDNA
+1117 
-1132 STDSTESSS
+1132 STDSTENSS
-1141 VSTDDTGA
+1141 VKTDGTGA
-1149 VVIDPEKSATAAQEL
+1149 VVIDPEESEAAAKEL

-1214 NATLVVGD
+1214 NATLVVGE
-1222 DGTKTVRIEVV
+1222 DGTKTVMIEVV

-1258 WYAGTNDIGRQG
+1258 WYAGTNDVGRQG

-1336 TESGA
+1336 TENTETKE
-1341 TGESSEEAEQ
+1341 TGKEES

>member
-75 ESAEATETPAP
+75 ETVAATETPVP
-86 APEESVTPTPEEQ
+86 APEESATPTPEEQ

-105 ENEPAKAETTP
+105 ENEPARTETTP

-129 ETISADEAA
+129 GTVSADEAA
-138 WASVLAAGGNNSAGG
+138 WASVLATGGNNSAGG
-153 SSVAETSRFVPGT
+153 SSVAETSKFVPGT

-227 TKTLTIPVKN
+227 TKTLTIPIKN

-255 SAKNGNTYG
+255 SARNGNTYG

-327 RWKEGSGDS
+327 KWKEGSGDS

-420 DTGAKLKAGTYKVTA
+420 DTGEKLKAGTYKVTA

-526 GKASRTGRITKL
+526 GRVSRTGRITKL

-552 SCTEFPTLLEEDW
+552 DCTEFPTLLEEDW

-579 KTSDSTEVKLPDN
+579 KTSDSTETKLPEN
-592 GTSGDKNPSGNKKQ
+592 GTSGDKNPSGDKKQ
-606 DTNKNDN
+606 GTNKNDN
-613 KGNSNGNGGNA
+613 KGNSNGSGGNA
-624 DASSN
+624 NADSN

-658 HLTNSAFPPKDPVS
+658 HLTNSEFPPKDPVS

-768 LSGVPSAASGGGSAD
+768 LSGVPSAASGGGSSD

-792 SENADTKNVEVRVG
+792 SENADTKSVEVKVG
-806 VLPGASS
+806 VLPGTSA
-813 LFAADMMQ
+813 LFVTDMMQ
-821 KAKDSAKTDSTST
+821 KAKEKNS
-834 GSTASTGT
+834 
-842 TGSATASASAGV
+842 V
-854 TKTSY
+854 KTSY
-859 SYTFKVEELK
+859 NYTFKVEELK
-869 DKEKSNG
+869 EKEKDSG

-890 EMEKLEKQLIKHFD
+890 EMKKLEKQLTKHFD
-904 GGDYDMVIC
+904 DGDYDMVIC
-913 PADVAAKIWKEKD
+913 PADVAATIWKEKD

-948 DKKSE
+948 DKKSG
-953 ETELSI
+953 ETELSV

-968 TQKDALKDYLT
+968 AQKDTLKDYLT

-989 KDQGELAEDA
+989 KDLKELAEDA
-999 EGLGLYE
+999 KGLGLYE
-1006 DAGDAEA
+1006 DATDAEA

-1046 YYIPENQKKDSE
+1046 YYIPESQKKA
-1058 KSDEGKDSKEDAKED
+1058 SDESAKEKDSKKD
-1073 TDTKGADGTE
+1073 TDTKDTE
-1083 DAAKTSKTDYTDQ
+1083 KTKDTSKTDYTDQ
-1096 AALSSAIEAA
+1096 AALNSAIEAA
-1106 LANKKDSSDAE
+1106 LADKKGSSEDEGTDAKEEKTDSS
-1117 ENNPETADAEETDNA
+1117 
-1132 STDSTESSS
+1132 STDSTENSS
-1141 VSTDDTGA
+1141 VKTDGTGA
-1149 VVIDPEKSATAAQEL
+1149 VVIDPEESEAAAKEL

-1214 NATLVVGD
+1214 NATLVVGE
-1222 DGTKTVRIEVV
+1222 DGTKTVMIEVV

-1258 WYAGTNDIGRQG
+1258 WYAGTNDVGRQG

-1336 TESGA
+1336 TENTETKE
-1341 TGESSEEAEQ
+1341 TGKEES

>member
-30 AAEEQTETTSA
+30 AAETQTETTSA

-56 PEQEETEPEV
+56 PEQEENEPEA
-66 TVTPTPVPE
+66 TVTPTPVLE
-75 ESAEATETPAP
+75 ESAEAAETPAP
-86 APEESVTPTPEEQ
+86 EPEESVTPTPEDQ

-105 ENEPAKAETTP
+105 ENEPAKAGSTP

-129 ETISADEAA
+129 EAVSTDEAA
-138 WASVLAAGGNNSAGG
+138 WASVLAAGGSNSAGG
-153 SSVAETSRFVPGT
+153 SNVAETSKFVPGT

-211 TPVSANAM
+211 TPVSANAT

-327 RWKEGSGDS
+327 KWKEGSGDS

-407 EKKETEKSDDKNK
+407 EKKKTEKSDDKNK

-565 NVPLQLGVDFTSAK
+565 NVPLQLGVDFASAK
-579 KTSDSTEVKLPDN
+579 KTSDSMEVKLPDN
-592 GTSGDKNPSGNKKQ
+592 GTSGDKNPSGDKKQ

-806 VLPGASS
+806 VLPGTSS

-821 KAKDSAKTDSTST
+821 KAKGSAKTDSTST
-834 GSTASTGT
+834 GMDDLKGRT
-842 TGSATASASAGV
+842 V
-854 TKTSY
+854 Y
-859 SYTFKVEELK
+859 SIGEGGPPEYTFGYLLDQEGLSDDVNFSFRSTPFEVLNLLQDEEDSIALLPQPFVEVAKLLVPDLK
-869 DKEKSNG
+869 APIDITEEWDNLKLESGAESVTTITIVRKKFLEEHEQAVVEYLNLLKKSVAYS
-876 KKLSEKQKEKQAKK
+876 LSHVDEAAEWTDTYETFLNPEVAADAIPYVNMCALTGQ
-890 EMEKLEKQLIKHFD
+890 EMKEKLEGFLKIMYD
-904 GGDYDMVIC
+904 YNPDAVGGSM
-913 PADVAAKIWKEKD
+913 
-926 AKKNL
+926 
-931 RILSV
+931 
-936 TKTWIKSDEDSE
+936 
-948 DKKSE
+948 
-953 ETELSI
+953 
-959 TLVTKKFAD
+959 
-968 TQKDALKDYLT
+968 
-979 EISKSADMTS
+979 
-989 KDQGELAEDA
+989 
-999 EGLGLYE
+999 
-1006 DAGDAEA
+1006 
-1013 DLDVRTYGI
+1013 
-1022 SSGKDMQ
+1022 
-1029 QVLKESL
+1029 
-1036 KKKQL
+1036 
-1041 PDEEL
+1041 PDDDF
-1046 YYIPENQKKDSE
+1046 YYIPPEGSMEEVADETTDNAKD
-1058 KSDEGKDSKEDAKED
+1058 
-1073 TDTKGADGTE
+1073 AD
-1083 DAAKTSKTDYTDQ
+1083 
-1096 AALSSAIEAA
+1096 
-1106 LANKKDSSDAE
+1106 
-1117 ENNPETADAEETDNA
+1117 TADAEA
-1132 STDSTESSS
+1132 SADKSESKDTEKKG
-1141 VSTDDTGA
+1141 TTQTPA
-1149 VVIDPEKSATAAQEL
+1149 

-1171 SANMYL
+1171 SANIWFKKEDSGL
-1177 PGELNTQL
+1177 P
-1185 PGTTAYMTNPDNPL
+1185 MNPHITSDIFPPKNP
-1199 GVGGHEGIPMTPVDD
+1199 VVD
-1214 NATLVVGD
+1214 NAEMTVD
-1222 DGTKTVRIEVV
+1222 EDGNATVRVPILIQDKIMSIQKIEGLDIVDSETDENGNLKSITVNAGKIRYLEDVV
-1233 NPVFTLQDIKDPENS
+1233 TETCDITLQMGDLAMTISGFDKDQQWPATFQLNGFE
-1248 EILSGVKDDE
+1248 ETGVK
-1258 WYAGTNDIGRQG
+1258 
-1270 RITTLYIRLGDDS
+1270 
-1283 GTYSYD
+1283 
-1289 TCTEFPTLLEEEWNV
+1289 
-1304 PLKMSVDFTTAK
+1304 TA
-1316 KTSEETSLEIPDDNA
+1316 A
-1331 GVASE
+1331 AR
-1336 TESGA
+1336 
-1341 TGESSEEAEQ
+1341 GESSEISDAAVDAAKAMAFGTDDSSEAEEPSSDTEN

>member
-56 PEQEETEPEV
+56 SEQEETEPEV

-75 ESAEATETPAP
+75 ETAEAAETP

-116 AAAKE
+116 VAEKS

-138 WASVLAAGGNNSAGG
+138 WASVLAADGNNNAGG

-255 SAKNGNTYG
+255 SARNGNTYG

-327 RWKEGSGDS
+327 KWKEGSGDS

-420 DTGAKLKAGTYKVTA
+420 DTGEKLKAGTYKVTA

-526 GKASRTGRITKL
+526 GRVSRTGRITKL

-552 SCTEFPTLLEEDW
+552 DCTEFPTLLEEDW

-579 KTSDSTEVKLPDN
+579 KTSDSTETKLPEN
-592 GTSGDKNPSGNKKQ
+592 GTSGDKNPSGDKKQ
-606 DTNKNDN
+606 GTNKNDN
-613 KGNSNGNGGNA
+613 KGNSNGSGGNA
-624 DASSN
+624 NADSN

-658 HLTNSAFPPKDPVS
+658 HLTNSEFPPKDPVS

-768 LSGVPSAASGGGSAD
+768 LSGVPSAASGGGSSD

-792 SENADTKNVEVRVG
+792 SENADTKSVEVKVG
-806 VLPGASS
+806 VLPGTSA
-813 LFAADMMQ
+813 LFVTDMMQ
-821 KAKDSAKTDSTST
+821 KAKEKNS
-834 GSTASTGT
+834 
-842 TGSATASASAGV
+842 V
-854 TKTSY
+854 KTSY
-859 SYTFKVEELK
+859 NYTFKVEELK
-869 DKEKSNG
+869 EKEKDSG

-890 EMEKLEKQLIKHFD
+890 EMKKLEKQLTKHFD
-904 GGDYDMVIC
+904 DGDYDMVIC
-913 PADVAAKIWKEKD
+913 PADVAATIWKEKD

-948 DKKSE
+948 DKKSG
-953 ETELSI
+953 ETELSV

-968 TQKDALKDYLT
+968 AQKDTLKDYLT

-989 KDQGELAEDA
+989 KDLKELAEDA
-999 EGLGLYE
+999 KGLGLYE
-1006 DAGDAEA
+1006 DAEDAEA

-1046 YYIPENQKKDSE
+1046 YYIPESQKKA
-1058 KSDEGKDSKEDAKED
+1058 SDESTKEKDSKKD
-1073 TDTKGADGTE
+1073 TDTKDTE
-1083 DAAKTSKTDYTDQ
+1083 KTKDTSKTDYTDQ

-1106 LANKKDSSDAE
+1106 LADKKGSSEDEGTDAKEEKTDSS
-1117 ENNPETADAEETDNA
+1117 
-1132 STDSTESSS
+1132 STDSTENSS
-1141 VSTDDTGA
+1141 VKTDGTGA
-1149 VVIDPEKSATAAQEL
+1149 VVIDPEESEAAAKEL

-1214 NATLVVGD
+1214 NATLVVGE
-1222 DGTKTVRIEVV
+1222 DGTKTVMIEVV

-1258 WYAGTNDIGRQG
+1258 WYAGTNDVGRQG

-1336 TESGA
+1336 TENTETKE
-1341 TGESSEEAEQ
+1341 TGKEDS

>member
-56 PEQEETEPEV
+56 SEQEETEPEV

-75 ESAEATETPAP
+75 ETAEAAETP

-116 AAAKE
+116 VAEKA

-138 WASVLAAGGNNSAGG
+138 WASVLAAGGNNNAGG

-255 SAKNGNTYG
+255 SARNGNTYG

-327 RWKEGSGDS
+327 KWKEGSGDS

-420 DTGAKLKAGTYKVTA
+420 DTGEKLKAGTYKVTA

-526 GKASRTGRITKL
+526 GRVSRTGRITKL

-552 SCTEFPTLLEEDW
+552 DCTEFPTLLEEDW

-579 KTSDSTEVKLPDN
+579 KTSDSTETKLPEN
-592 GTSGDKNPSGNKKQ
+592 GTSGDKNPSGDKKQ
-606 DTNKNDN
+606 GTNKNDN
-613 KGNSNGNGGNA
+613 KGNSNGSGGNA
-624 DASSN
+624 NADSN

-658 HLTNSAFPPKDPVS
+658 HLTNSEFPPKDPVS

-768 LSGVPSAASGGGSAD
+768 LSGVPSAASGGGSSD

-792 SENADTKNVEVRVG
+792 SENADTKSVEVKVG
-806 VLPGASS
+806 VLPGTSA
-813 LFAADMMQ
+813 LFVTDMMQ
-821 KAKDSAKTDSTST
+821 KAKEKNS
-834 GSTASTGT
+834 
-842 TGSATASASAGV
+842 V
-854 TKTSY
+854 KTSY
-859 SYTFKVEELK
+859 NYTFKVEELK
-869 DKEKSNG
+869 EKEKDSG

-890 EMEKLEKQLIKHFD
+890 EMKKLEKQLTKHFD
-904 GGDYDMVIC
+904 DGDYDMVIC
-913 PADVAAKIWKEKD
+913 PADVAATIWKEKD

-948 DKKSE
+948 DKKSG
-953 ETELSI
+953 ETELSV

-968 TQKDALKDYLT
+968 AQKDTLKDYLT

-989 KDQGELAEDA
+989 KDLKELAEDA
-999 EGLGLYE
+999 KGLGLYE
-1006 DAGDAEA
+1006 DAEDAEA

-1046 YYIPENQKKDSE
+1046 YYIPESQKKA
-1058 KSDEGKDSKEDAKED
+1058 SDESTKEKDSKKD
-1073 TDTKGADGTE
+1073 TDTKDTE
-1083 DAAKTSKTDYTDQ
+1083 KTKDTSKTDYTDQ
-1096 AALSSAIEAA
+1096 AALNSAIEAA
-1106 LANKKDSSDAE
+1106 LADKKGSSED
-1117 ENNPETADAEETDNA
+1117 EETDA
-1132 STDSTESSS
+1132 KEEKTDSSSTDSTKNSS
-1141 VSTDDTGA
+1141 VKTDDTGA
-1149 VVIDPEKSATAAQEL
+1149 VVIDPEESEAAAKEL

-1214 NATLVVGD
+1214 NAMLVVGE
-1222 DGTKTVRIEVV
+1222 DGTKTVMIEVV

-1258 WYAGTNDIGRQG
+1258 WYAGTNDVGRQG

-1336 TESGA
+1336 TENTETKE
-1341 TGESSEEAEQ
+1341 TGKEES

>member
-75 ESAEATETPAP
+75 ETAEAAETP

-105 ENEPAKAETTP
+105 ENKSVKTENTP

-129 ETISADEAA
+129 ETVSADEAA
-138 WASVLAAGGNNSAGG
+138 WASVLAAGGNNNAGG
-153 SSVAETSRFVPGT
+153 SSVAETSKFVPGT

-211 TPVSANAM
+211 TPVSANAT

-244 IGNGSNVTILD
+244 IGSGSNVTILD
-255 SAKNGNTYG
+255 SARNGNTYG

-310 ASLPSNT
+310 ASLPSDT

-327 RWKEGSGDS
+327 KWKEGSGDS

-351 QVDGTA
+351 QVDGTT

-383 LKAGAHKISILF
+383 LKAGTHKISILF

-407 EKKETEKSDDKNK
+407 EKKEAEKTDDKNK

-482 DKKGGKTVIVDVVNP
+482 DAKGGKTVIVDVVNP

-526 GKASRTGRITKL
+526 GKASRAGRITKL

-552 SCTEFPTLLEEDW
+552 DCTEFPTLLEEDW

-579 KTSDSTEVKLPDN
+579 KTSDSTEVKLPEN
-592 GTSGDKNPSGNKKQ
+592 GTSGDKNPSGDKKQ
-606 DTNKNDN
+606 DTSKNDN

-624 DASSN
+624 DADSN

-722 VDLGTVTDPN
+722 VDLGTVTDPD

-792 SENADTKNVEVRVG
+792 SENADTKSVEVKVG
-806 VLPGASS
+806 VLPGTSA
-813 LFAADMMQ
+813 LFVTDMMQ
-821 KAKDSAKTDSTST
+821 KAKEKDSAKT
-834 GSTASTGT
+834 
-842 TGSATASASAGV
+842 
-854 TKTSY
+854 SY
-859 SYTFKVEELK
+859 NYTFKVEEFK

-876 KKLSEKQKEKQAKK
+876 KKLSEKQKEKQDKK
-890 EMEKLEKQLIKHFD
+890 EMKKLEKQFTKHFD
-904 GGDYDMVIC
+904 DGDYDMIIC

-948 DKKSE
+948 DKKSG
-953 ETELSI
+953 ETELSV

-968 TQKDALKDYLT
+968 AQKDALKDYLT
-979 EISKSADMTS
+979 EISQSADMTS
-989 KDQGELAEDA
+989 KDLKELAKDA

-1006 DAGDAEA
+1006 DAEDAEA

-1046 YYIPENQKKDSE
+1046 YYIPESQKKDPDE
-1058 KSDEGKDSKEDAKED
+1058 SDKEKDSKKDTDAKD
-1073 TDTKGADGTE
+1073 TEGTKD
-1083 DAAKTSKTDYTDQ
+1083 TSKTDYTDQ

-1106 LANKKDSSDAE
+1106 LADKKGSSEDEGTDAKE
-1117 ENNPETADAEETDNA
+1117 EKTESS
-1132 STDSTESSS
+1132 STDSTENSS
-1141 VSTDDTGA
+1141 VKTDDTGA
-1149 VVIDPEKSATAAQEL
+1149 VVIDPEESEAAAKEL

-1214 NATLVVGD
+1214 NATLVVGE
-1222 DGTKTVRIEVV
+1222 DGTKTVMIEVV

-1258 WYAGTNDIGRQG
+1258 WYAGTNDVGRQG

-1316 KTSEETSLEIPDDNA
+1316 KTSEETSMEIPDDNA

-1336 TESGA
+1336 TENKE
-1341 TGESSEEAEQ
+1341 TGKEES

>member
-30 AAEEQTETTSA
+30 AAETQTETISA
-41 ENSGQDVVNMEPVKN
+41 EKSGQDVVNMEPVKN

-75 ESAEATETPAP
+75 ETAEAAAP
-86 APEESVTPTPEEQ
+86 PEPEESVTQTPEEQ

-116 AAAKE
+116 AAKE

-129 ETISADEAA
+129 EAVSADEAA
-138 WASVLAAGGNNSAGG
+138 WVSVLAAGGNNSAGG
-153 SSVAETSRFVPGT
+153 SSVAETSKFVPGT
-166 YTITANLYVPAE
+166 YTVTANLYVPAE

-211 TPVSANAM
+211 TPVSANAT

-255 SAKNGNTYG
+255 SARNGNTYG

-310 ASLPSNT
+310 ASLPGDT

-327 RWKEGSGDS
+327 KWKEGSGDS

-383 LKAGAHKISILF
+383 LKAGTHKISILF

-407 EKKETEKSDDKNK
+407 EKKETEKTDDKNK

-503 ITDGKKIKVLSAVWD
+503 ITNGKKIKVLSAVWD

-552 SCTEFPTLLEEDW
+552 DCTEFPTLLEEDW

-579 KTSDSTEVKLPDN
+579 KTSGSTEVKLPEN
-592 GTSGDKNPSGNKKQ
+592 GTSGDKNQSGDKKQ

-613 KGNSNGNGGNA
+613 KGTSNGNGGNA
-624 DASSN
+624 DADSN

-722 VDLGTVTDPN
+722 VDLGTVTDPD

-783 VNALMAGAA
+783 VNALLAGAA
-792 SENADTKNVEVRVG
+792 SENADTKSVEVKVG
-806 VLPGASS
+806 VLPGTSA
-813 LFAADMMQ
+813 LFVTDMMQ
-821 KAKDSAKTDSTST
+821 KAKEKDSAKT
-834 GSTASTGT
+834 
-842 TGSATASASAGV
+842 
-854 TKTSY
+854 SY
-859 SYTFKVEELK
+859 NYTFKVEELK
-869 DKEKSNG
+869 DKEKSNS
-876 KKLSEKQKEKQAKK
+876 KKLSEKQKEKQDKK
-890 EMEKLEKQLIKHFD
+890 EMKKLEKQLTKHFD
-904 GGDYDMVIC
+904 DGDYDMIIC
-913 PADVAAKIWKEKD
+913 PADVAATIWKEKD

-948 DKKSE
+948 DKKSG
-953 ETELSI
+953 ETELSV

-968 TQKDALKDYLT
+968 AQKDALKDYLT

-989 KDQGELAEDA
+989 KDLKELAKDA
-999 EGLGLYE
+999 KGLGLYE
-1006 DAGDAEA
+1006 DAEDAEA
-1013 DLDVRTYGI
+1013 DLDIRTYGI

-1046 YYIPENQKKDSE
+1046 YYIPETQKKDT
-1058 KSDEGKDSKEDAKED
+1058 DAKD
-1073 TDTKGADGTE
+1073 TDTKDTE
-1083 DAAKTSKTDYTDQ
+1083 NTKDTSKTDYTNQ

-1106 LANKKDSSDAE
+1106 LADKKGSSEDEGTDAKEEKTDSSSA
-1117 ENNPETADAEETDNA
+1117 
-1132 STDSTESSS
+1132 DSTENSS
-1141 VSTDDTGA
+1141 VKTDDTGA
-1149 VVIDPEKSATAAQEL
+1149 VVIDPEESEAAAKEL
-1164 EAGTYTV
+1164 EAGTYTI

-1177 PGELNTQL
+1177 PGELNTEL

-1214 NATLVVGD
+1214 NATLVVGE
-1222 DGTKTVRIEVV
+1222 DGTKTVMIEVV

-1258 WYAGTNDIGRQG
+1258 WYAGTNDVGRQG

-1316 KTSEETSLEIPDDNA
+1316 KTSDETTLEIPDDNA

-1336 TESGA
+1336 TENKE
-1341 TGESSEEAEQ
+1341 TGKEES